1 MTNIKARKGGSS
13 KTRTPVE
20 MPDNLISKDKI
31 KLLLAV
37 SDGEVVD
44 DFSLKQLHFG
54 GVPVQN
60 EDGSYNYEGVIAEF
74 RPGTQ
79 TQSYIQGFSES
90 SAEFQ
95 VARDVTHNTPYT
107 LTVSNKNLSA
117 IRFRLLWPRVLTQKD
132 NGDMVGS
139 VVEYKIEMAVDGA
152 SYKTYLT
159 GKIDGKNT
167 TGGYDRSIRVN
178 LPQDFTSQVLIRVS
192 RITPDAD
199 GVKVVDAFQVQ
210 SYAEVIDA
218 KFRYP
223 LTAMLYVE
231 FDSDLFQN
239 QIPTIS
245 LKKKWKIIQVPRNYD
260 PINRTYS
267 GTWDGT
273 FKWAW
278 SNNPAWVLYDLIMNQ
293 RYGLDQRELGIP
305 VDKWSL
311 YEVSQYCDELVPDNR
326 GGMEPRY
333 LMDMVVQSQ
342 VEAFQL
348 VRDVCSAFRGM
359 TFYNGES
366 LSIIVDK
373 PRDPVYLFTADNV
386 VDGVFVRTFPSEKTM
401 YTSCNVMF
409 DDAENQYEQDVE
421 PVFNAD
427 AAMRFGHNPTSIT
440 AIGCTRRTEANRRG
454 RWILQ
459 TNLSATTVS
468 FSTGLEGMIP
478 SCGDVIYVAD
488 PHWQSAFNLV
498 LSGRI
503 MEVTGTQVFL
513 AFRCDAKA
521 GDTLILNTD
530 DGKPL
535 RRTIASVSADGK
547 TLTLNVGYNF
557 DVAPDS
563 VFLIESDQLAAEQY
577 VVTRIEKGS
586 DDDEFTFAITAT
598 QYNPNKYDAIDNGVI
613 TDDRPTSVVD
623 PDSMGAPKNVSI
635 SSFSRI
641 VQGMSVETMVIGW
654 SAVQYA
660 KLYEVQWR
668 KDGGNWN
675 NVPRTAT
682 TQVDIEGIYAG
693 EYQARVRCISG
704 GNIASPWSALATAT
718 LTGKVGAPKGPINLF
733 ASDDEIFGIRV
744 KWAMPEGAED
754 TAYIELYQSQ
764 SGTDQD
770 ASLLTLIPYPASEY
784 WHSILPA
791 GYVNFYKARSVDR
804 IGNVSVWTDYA
815 RGMSSTDV
823 NAITDVILD
832 EILDSDAMK
841 ELQESAQD
849 SAAKLNDYANSIL
862 HNALANDADVRI
874 MRKENGK
881 RKAEIKKTESLIAD
895 ESQARATQIN
905 ELRVEFD
912 EELTASIKQVND
924 AIATESETRATQIDQ
939 LNTTF
944 TTEMDGV
951 KTDMTA
957 GFTQVNEAIANESEA
972 RATSEAALDAK
983 IGQNSAAL
991 DQKLDSWAN
1000 VNGVGSMYTMK
1011 LGLRYNGQE
1020 YNSGMA
1026 LQLTAMGG
1034 SVVSQVLFIADRFAI
1049 IRNAA
1054 SGDYT
1059 LPFVVQNDQVF
1070 MNNALI
1076 QDGSITN
1083 AKIGNVIQSNNYISG
1098 QQGWMINKNG
1108 SAELSEVT
1116 VRGTIYATDGW
1127 FKGTVYAEHIEGDV
1141 MIAESNTIPFK
1152 TYSDIDSGDYEI
1164 LKIHGENFD
1173 RSIDTNLII
1182 QVNSTFRNTFRVIVQ
1197 TPGRGEIEFYS
1208 IDTGNDGGTRAYAL
1222 RGFDLPA
1229 AGRGQENRII
1239 VRVTQSGRGS
1249 SIKTFTPW
1257 VERDDGSTGKE
1268 SSDGTIYNTGFIRE
1282 RAYISAYRKGNRIV
1296 V

>member
-13 KTRTPVE
+13 KPRTPVE

-37 SDGEVVD
+37 SDGEVVN
-44 DFSLKQLHFG
+44 DFILKQLHFG

-60 EDGSYNYEGVIAEF
+60 EDGTFNYEGVIAEF

-79 TQSYIQGFSES
+79 TQDYIQGFSES

-95 VARDVTHNTPYT
+95 VAREVTHNTPYT

-152 SYKTYLT
+152 SYQTYLT

-192 RITPDAD
+192 RVTPDAD
-199 GVKVVDAFQVQ
+199 GVKVVDAFRVE

-267 GTWDGT
+267 GTWDGV

-311 YEVSQYCDELVPDNR
+311 YEVAQYCDELVPDNR

-333 LMDMVVQSQ
+333 LMDVVVQSQ

-348 VRDVCSAFRGM
+348 VRDICSAFRGM

-409 DDAENQYEQDVE
+409 DDEENQYEQDVE
-421 PVFNAD
+421 PVFNPD

-454 RWILQ
+454 SWILQ

-498 LSGRI
+498 LSGRV
-503 MEVTGTQVFL
+503 MEVSGVQVFL
-513 AFRCDAKA
+513 AYRCDAKA

-530 DGKPL
+530 DGKPV

-598 QYNPNKYDAIDNGVI
+598 QYDPNKYDAIDNGVI
-613 TDDRPTSVVD
+613 TDSRPTSVVD
-623 PDSMGAPKNVSI
+623 PDSLGAPKDLTI

-704 GNIASPWSALATAT
+704 GNIASPWSALASAS

-733 ASDDEIFGIRV
+733 ASDNEIFGIRV

-770 ASLLTLIPYPASEY
+770 ARLLTLIPYPASEY

-804 IGNVSVWTDYA
+804 IGNVSAWTDYA

-823 NAITDVILD
+823 NAITDTILD

-841 ELQESAQD
+841 ELQVSAQD
-849 SAAKLNDYANSIL
+849 SAAKLNDYANSIIQ
-862 HNALANDADVRI
+862 NALANDGDVRI

-881 RKAEIKKTESLIAD
+881 RKAEIKRAEVLIAN
-895 ESQARATQIN
+895 ETEARVQ
-905 ELRVEFD
+905 
-912 EELTASIKQVND
+912 QVN
-924 AIATESETRATQIDQ
+924 QISAEFNEN
-939 LNTTF
+939 LNS
-944 TTEMDGV
+944 GL
-951 KTDMTA
+951 
-957 GFTQVNEAIANESEA
+957 TQVNEALANETEA
-972 RATSEAALDAK
+972 RVTSEEALSAR

-1011 LGLRYNGQE
+1011 LGLKYNGQE

-1026 LQLTAMGG
+1026 LQLTASGG

-1049 IRNAA
+1049 IRNAQ
-1054 SGDYT
+1054 SGAYT

-1083 AKIGNVIQSNNYISG
+1083 AKIGNVIQSNNYIAG
-1098 QQGWMINKNG
+1098 QQGWVINKDGG
-1108 SAELSEVT
+1108 SEFNNIT
-1116 VRGTIYATDGW
+1116 VRGHIEANSGT
-1127 FKGTVYAEHIEGDV
+1127 FKGTIEAQSFIGDIAVARRYDDLSFRRNNTVQRDGYYQNRGYGMTIVLSCTLIYEVTGGEDDRNGYIVEITFNIGGQQVTRLFPVNPRLTSGTYA
-1141 MIAESNTIPFK
+1141 AEFRFSADIPANYSNTSFFVK
-1152 TYSDIDSGDYEI
+1152 AKGRDANWDYSC
-1164 LKIHGENFD
+1164 KIENITATAF
-1173 RSIDTNLII
+1173 RTNS
-1182 QVNSTFRNTFRVIVQ
+1182 NS
-1197 TPGRGEIEFYS
+1197 
-1208 IDTGNDGGTRAYAL
+1208 
-1222 RGFDLPA
+1222 
-1229 AGRGQENRII
+1229 
-1239 VRVTQSGRGS
+1239 
-1249 SIKTFTPW
+1249 FT
-1257 VERDDGSTGKE
+1257 
-1268 SSDGTIYNTGFIRE
+1268 
-1282 RAYISAYRKGNRIV
+1282 
-1296 V
+1296 

>member
-13 KTRTPVE
+13 SPRTPVE
-20 MPDNLISKDKI
+20 MPDNLISKDKV

-37 SDGEVVD
+37 SDGEVVN

-60 EDGSYNYEGVIAEF
+60 EDGTFNYEGVIAEF

-79 TQSYIQGFSES
+79 TQDYIQGFSES

-95 VARDVTHNTPYT
+95 VAREVTHNTPYT

-117 IRFRLLWPRVLTQKD
+117 IRFRLLWPRVLKQKD

-152 SYKTYLT
+152 SYQTYLT

-178 LPQDFTSQVLIRVS
+178 LPQNFTSQVLIRVS
-192 RITPDAD
+192 RVTPDSD

-245 LKKKWKIIQVPRNYD
+245 LKKKWKIIQVPSNYD

-267 GTWDGT
+267 GTWDGV

-311 YEVSQYCDELVPDNR
+311 YEVAQYCDELVPDNR

-333 LMDMVVQSQ
+333 LMDVVVQSQ

-348 VRDVCSAFRGM
+348 VRDICSAFRGM

-409 DDAENQYEQDVE
+409 DDEENQYEQDVE
-421 PVFNAD
+421 PVFNPD

-498 LSGRI
+498 LSGRV
-503 MEVTGTQVFL
+503 MEVSGVQVFL
-513 AFRCDAKA
+513 AYCCDAKA

-530 DGKPL
+530 DGKPV

-623 PDSMGAPKNVSI
+623 PDSMGAPKDLTI

-704 GNIASPWSALATAT
+704 GNVASPWSALATAT

-733 ASDDEIFGIRV
+733 ASDNEIFGIRV

-804 IGNVSVWTDYA
+804 IGNVSAWTDYA

-823 NAITDVILD
+823 NAITDTILD

-849 SAAKLNDYANSIL
+849 SAAKLNDYANSIIQ
-862 HNALANDADVRI
+862 NALANDADVRI
-874 MRKENGK
+874 MKKENGK
-881 RKAEIKKTESLIAD
+881 RKAEIKHAEVLIAN
-895 ESQARATQIN
+895 ETEARVQ
-905 ELRVEFD
+905 
-912 EELTASIKQVND
+912 QVN
-924 AIATESETRATQIDQ
+924 QISAEFNEN
-939 LNTTF
+939 LN
-944 TTEMDGV
+944 
-951 KTDMTA
+951 A
-957 GFTQVNEAIANESEA
+957 GLTQVNEALANETEA
-972 RATSEAALDAK
+972 RVTSEEALSAR

-991 DQKLDSWAN
+991 DQKLDSWAD

-1011 LGLRYNGQE
+1011 LGLKYNGQE

-1026 LQLTAMGG
+1026 LQLTAQGNN
-1034 SVVSQVLFIADRFAI
+1034 VVSQVLFIADRFAI
-1049 IRNAA
+1049 IRNAE

-1083 AKIGNVIQSNNYISG
+1083 AKIGNVIQSNNYIAG
-1098 QQGWMINKNG
+1098 EQGWMINKNG
-1108 SAELSEVT
+1108 SSEFQNTT
-1116 VRGTIYATDGW
+1116 VRGTIYANDGI
-1127 FKGTVYAEHIEGDV
+1127 FKGTVQAEAFIGD
-1141 MIAESNTIPFK
+1141 IAVAKRYDSMTLRRNQTVQRDGYYQNRGYGMTVVLSCTLIGETYGTGASNLGYTVDVTFNIGGQQAVRRIYIDAGNISTRTTAVELRFAADLVADNNNVRFFVKATGRDAVTDYTVTIDNITATAF
-1152 TYSDIDSGDYEI
+1152 
-1164 LKIHGENFD
+1164 
-1173 RSIDTNLII
+1173 RTNS
-1182 QVNSTFRNTFRVIVQ
+1182 NSF
-1197 TPGRGEIEFYS
+1197 S
-1208 IDTGNDGGTRAYAL
+1208 
-1222 RGFDLPA
+1222 
-1229 AGRGQENRII
+1229 
-1239 VRVTQSGRGS
+1239 
-1249 SIKTFTPW
+1249 
-1257 VERDDGSTGKE
+1257 
-1268 SSDGTIYNTGFIRE
+1268 
-1282 RAYISAYRKGNRIV
+1282 
-1296 V
+1296 

>member
-1 MTNIKARKGGSS
+1 MNNIKARKGGSS
-13 KTRTPVE
+13 KPRTPVE

-37 SDGEVVD
+37 SDGEVVN

-60 EDGSYNYEGVIAEF
+60 EDGTFNYEGVIAEF

-79 TQSYIQGFSES
+79 TQDYIQGFSES

-95 VARDVTHNTPYT
+95 VAREVTHNTPYT

-152 SYKTYLT
+152 SYQTYLT

-178 LPQDFTSQVLIRVS
+178 LPQNFTSQVLIRVS
-192 RITPDAD
+192 RVTPDAD
-199 GVKVVDAFQVQ
+199 GVKVVDAFRVE

-267 GTWDGT
+267 GTWDGV

-311 YEVSQYCDELVPDNR
+311 YEVAQYCDELVPDNR

-333 LMDMVVQSQ
+333 LMDVIVQSQ

-348 VRDVCSAFRGM
+348 VRDICSSFRGM

-409 DDAENQYEQDVE
+409 DDEENQYEQDVE
-421 PVFNAD
+421 PVFNPD

-498 LSGRI
+498 LSGRV
-503 MEVTGTQVFL
+503 MEVSGVQVFL
-513 AFRCDAKA
+513 AYRCDAKA

-530 DGKPL
+530 DGKPV
-535 RRTIASVSADGK
+535 RRTIANVSADGK

-598 QYNPNKYDAIDNGVI
+598 QYDPNKYDAIDNGVI
-613 TDDRPTSVVD
+613 TDGRPTSVVD
-623 PDSMGAPKNVSI
+623 PDSMGAPKDLTI

-704 GNIASPWSALATAT
+704 GNVASPWSALASAL

-733 ASDDEIFGIRV
+733 ASDNEIFGIRV

-770 ASLLTLIPYPASEY
+770 ASLLTLIPYPAAEY

-791 GYVNFYKARSVDR
+791 GYVNWYKARSVDR
-804 IGNVSVWTDYA
+804 IGNVSPWTDYA

-849 SAAKLNDYANSIL
+849 SAAKLNEYANSIIQ
-862 HNALANDADVRI
+862 NALANDGDVRI

-881 RKAEIKKTESLIAD
+881 RKAEIKHAEVLIAN
-895 ESQARATQIN
+895 ETEARVQ
-905 ELRVEFD
+905 
-912 EELTASIKQVND
+912 QVN
-924 AIATESETRATQIDQ
+924 QISAEFNEN
-939 LNTTF
+939 LN
-944 TTEMDGV
+944 
-951 KTDMTA
+951 A
-957 GFTQVNEAIANESEA
+957 GLTQVNEALANETEA
-972 RATSEAALDAK
+972 RVTSEEALSAR

-991 DQKLDSWAN
+991 DQKLDSWAD

-1026 LQLTAMGG
+1026 LQLTASGG

-1049 IRNAA
+1049 IRNAE
-1054 SGDYT
+1054 SGAYT

-1098 QQGWMINKNG
+1098 EQGWIINKNG
-1108 SAELSEVT
+1108 SSEFSEVT

-1197 TPGRGEIEFYS
+1197 TPGKGEIEFYS

-1257 VERDDGSTGKE
+1257 VERDNGTTGQE
-1268 SSDGTIYNTGFIRE
+1268 TSDGVIYNNGFIRE

>member
-95 VARDVTHNTPYT
+95 VARDVTFNTPYT

-152 SYKTYLT
+152 SYQTYLT
-159 GKIDGKNT
+159 DKIDGKNT

-245 LKKKWKIIQVPRNYD
+245 LKKKWKIVQVPRNYD
-260 PINRTYS
+260 PVNRTYA

-311 YEVSQYCDELVPDNR
+311 YEVAQYCDELVPDNR

-333 LMDMVVQSQ
+333 LMDVVVQSQ

-409 DDAENQYEQDVE
+409 DDEENQYEQDVE
-421 PVFNAD
+421 PVFNPD

-623 PDSMGAPKNVSI
+623 PDSMGAPENVSI

-804 IGNVSVWTDYA
+804 IGNVSAWTDYA

-849 SAAKLNDYANSIL
+849 SAAKLNEYANSIIQ
-862 HNALANDADVRI
+862 NALANDGDVRI

-881 RKAEIKKTESLIAD
+881 RKAEIKHAEVLIAN
-895 ESQARATQIN
+895 ETEARVQ
-905 ELRVEFD
+905 
-912 EELTASIKQVND
+912 QVN
-924 AIATESETRATQIDQ
+924 QISAEFNEN
-939 LNTTF
+939 LN
-944 TTEMDGV
+944 
-951 KTDMTA
+951 A
-957 GFTQVNEAIANESEA
+957 GLTQVNEALANETEA
-972 RATSEAALDAK
+972 RVTSEEALSAR
-983 IGQNSAAL
+983 IGENSAAL

-1011 LGLRYNGQE
+1011 LGLKYNGQE

-1026 LQLTAMGG
+1026 LQLTAQG
-1034 SVVSQVLFIADRFAI
+1034 SNVVSQVLFIADRFAI
-1049 IRNAA
+1049 IRNAE
-1054 SGDYT
+1054 SGAYT

-1083 AKIGNVIQSNNYISG
+1083 AKIGNVIQSNNYIAG

-1108 SAELSEVT
+1108 GSEFQNTT
-1116 VRGTIYATDGW
+1116 VRGTIYATDGV
-1127 FKGTVYAEHIEGDV
+1127 FKGTVQ
-1141 MIAESNTIPFK
+1141 AESFIGDIAVAKRYDGMTLRRNQTVQRDGFYQNRGYGMTVVLACTLVCE
-1152 TYSDIDSGDYEI
+1152 TYGSGSSQLGYTVDVTLNI
-1164 LKIHGENFD
+1164 GGQ
-1173 RSIDTNLII
+1173 
-1182 QVNSTFRNTFRVIVQ
+1182 QVVRRIYVDAGNIVQ
-1197 TPGRGEIEFYS
+1197 GTTAVELRFAADLVADNNNVSFFVKATGR
-1208 IDTGNDGGTRAYAL
+1208 DA
-1222 RGFDLPA
+1222 
-1229 AGRGQENRII
+1229 
-1239 VRVTQSGRGS
+1239 VTDY
-1249 SIKTFTPW
+1249 T
-1257 VERDDGSTGKE
+1257 
-1268 SSDGTIYNTGFIRE
+1268 
-1282 RAYISAYRKGNRIV
+1282 V
-1296 V
+1296 VVDNITATAFRTNSNSFS

>member
-13 KTRTPVE
+13 KPRTPVE

-37 SDGEVVD
+37 SDGEVVN

-60 EDGSYNYEGVIAEF
+60 EDGTFNYEGVIAEF

-79 TQSYIQGFSES
+79 TQDYIQGFSES

-95 VARDVTHNTPYT
+95 VAREVTHNTPYT

-152 SYKTYLT
+152 SYQTYLT

-178 LPQDFTSQVLIRVS
+178 LPQNFTSQVLIRVS
-192 RITPDAD
+192 RVTPDAD
-199 GVKVVDAFQVQ
+199 GVKVVDAFRVE

-311 YEVSQYCDELVPDNR
+311 YEVAQYCDELVPDNR

-333 LMDMVVQSQ
+333 LMDVIVQSQ

-409 DDAENQYEQDVE
+409 DDEENQYEQDVE
-421 PVFNAD
+421 PVFNPD

-530 DGKPL
+530 DGKPV

-547 TLTLNVGYNF
+547 TITLNVGYNF

-598 QYNPNKYDAIDNGVI
+598 QYDPNKYDAIDNGVI
-613 TDDRPTSVVD
+613 TDSRPTSVVD
-623 PDSMGAPKNVSI
+623 PDSLGTPKDLTI

-704 GNIASPWSALATAT
+704 GNVASPWSALATAT

-733 ASDDEIFGIRV
+733 ASDNEIFGIRV
-744 KWAMPEGAED
+744 KWAMPEGSED

-770 ASLLTLIPYPASEY
+770 ASLLTLIPYPAAEY

-804 IGNVSVWTDYA
+804 IGNVSAWTDYA

-823 NAITDVILD
+823 NAITDTILD

-841 ELQESAQD
+841 ELQVSAQD
-849 SAAKLNDYANSIL
+849 SAAKLNDYANSIIQ
-862 HNALANDADVRI
+862 NALANDGNVRI

-881 RKAEIKKTESLIAD
+881 RKAEIKRAEVLIAN
-895 ESQARATQIN
+895 ETEARVQQVNQISAEFNENLNAGLTQIN
-905 ELRVEFD
+905 EAL
-912 EELTASIKQVND
+912 
-924 AIATESETRATQIDQ
+924 
-939 LNTTF
+939 
-944 TTEMDGV
+944 
-951 KTDMTA
+951 
-957 GFTQVNEAIANESEA
+957 ANETEA
-972 RATSEAALDAK
+972 RVTSEEALSAR

-1011 LGLRYNGQE
+1011 LGLTYNGQE

-1026 LQLTAMGG
+1026 LQLTSQGG
-1034 SVVSQVLFIADRFAI
+1034 NVVSQVLFIADRFAI
-1049 IRNAA
+1049 IRNAE
-1054 SGDYT
+1054 SGAYT

-1083 AKIGNVIQSNNYISG
+1083 AKIGNVIQSNNYIAG

-1108 SAELSEVT
+1108 GSEFNNVT
-1116 VRGTIYATDGW
+1116 VRGHIEANSGT
-1127 FKGTVYAEHIEGDV
+1127 FKGTLEAQSFIGDIAVARRYDDLSFRRNNTVQRDGYYQNRGYSMTIVLSCTLIYEVTGGEDARNGYIVEITFNIGGQQVTRLFPVNPRLTSGNYA
-1141 MIAESNTIPFK
+1141 AEFRFSADIPANYSNTSFFVK
-1152 TYSDIDSGDYEI
+1152 AKGRDANWDYSC
-1164 LKIHGENFD
+1164 KIENITATAF
-1173 RSIDTNLII
+1173 RTNS
-1182 QVNSTFRNTFRVIVQ
+1182 NS
-1197 TPGRGEIEFYS
+1197 
-1208 IDTGNDGGTRAYAL
+1208 
-1222 RGFDLPA
+1222 
-1229 AGRGQENRII
+1229 
-1239 VRVTQSGRGS
+1239 
-1249 SIKTFTPW
+1249 FT
-1257 VERDDGSTGKE
+1257 
-1268 SSDGTIYNTGFIRE
+1268 
-1282 RAYISAYRKGNRIV
+1282 
-1296 V
+1296 

>member
-13 KTRTPVE
+13 SPRTPVE
-20 MPDNLISKDKI
+20 MPDNLISKDKV

-37 SDGEVVD
+37 SDGEVVN

-60 EDGSYNYEGVIAEF
+60 EDGTFNYEGVIAEF

-79 TQSYIQGFSES
+79 TQDYIQGFSES

-95 VARDVTHNTPYT
+95 VAREVTHNTPYT

-152 SYKTYLT
+152 SYQTYLT

-178 LPQDFTSQVLIRVS
+178 LPQGFTSQVLIRVS

-245 LKKKWKIIQVPRNYD
+245 LKKKWKIIQVPSNYD
-260 PINRTYS
+260 PVNRTYA

-409 DDAENQYEQDVE
+409 DDEENQYEQDVE
-421 PVFNAD
+421 PVFNPD

-498 LSGRI
+498 LSGRV
-503 MEVTGTQVFL
+503 MEVSGVQVFL
-513 AFRCDAKA
+513 AYRCDAKA

-530 DGKPL
+530 DGKPV

-547 TLTLNVGYNF
+547 TITLNVGYNF

-623 PDSMGAPKNVSI
+623 PDSMGAPENVSI

-704 GNIASPWSALATAT
+704 GNIASPWSALASAT

-733 ASDDEIFGIRV
+733 ASDNEIFGIRV

-791 GYVNFYKARSVDR
+791 GYVNWYKARSVDR
-804 IGNVSVWTDYA
+804 IGNVSAWTDYA

-849 SAAKLNDYANSIL
+849 SAAKLNEYANSIIQ
-862 HNALANDADVRI
+862 NALANDGDVRI

-881 RKAEIKKTESLIAD
+881 RKAEIKHAEVLIAN
-895 ESQARATQIN
+895 ETEARVQ
-905 ELRVEFD
+905 
-912 EELTASIKQVND
+912 QVN
-924 AIATESETRATQIDQ
+924 QISAEFNEN
-939 LNTTF
+939 LN
-944 TTEMDGV
+944 
-951 KTDMTA
+951 A
-957 GFTQVNEAIANESEA
+957 GLTQVNEALANETEA
-972 RATSEAALDAK
+972 RVTSEEALSAR
-983 IGQNSAAL
+983 IGENSAAL
-991 DQKLDSWAN
+991 DQKLDSWAD

-1011 LGLRYNGQE
+1011 LGLKYNGQE

-1026 LQLTAMGG
+1026 MQLTASGG

-1083 AKIGNVIQSNNYISG
+1083 AKIGNIIQSNNYIAG
-1098 QQGWMINKNG
+1098 QQGWMVNKNG
-1108 SAELSEVT
+1108 SSEFSEVT

-1197 TPGRGEIEFYS
+1197 TPGKGEIEFYS
-1208 IDTGNDGGTRAYAL
+1208 VDTGNDGGTRAYAL

-1257 VERDDGSTGKE
+1257 VERDNGTTGQE
-1268 SSDGTIYNTGFIRE
+1268 PSGGVIYNTGFIRE

>member
-152 SYKTYLT
+152 SYQTYLT

-245 LKKKWKIIQVPRNYD
+245 LKKKWKIIQVPSNYD

-267 GTWDGT
+267 GTWNGT

-333 LMDMVVQSQ
+333 LMDMIVQSQ

-409 DDAENQYEQDVE
+409 DDEENQYEQDVE
-421 PVFNAD
+421 PVFNPD

-623 PDSMGAPKNVSI
+623 PDSMGAPENVSI

-770 ASLLTLIPYPASEY
+770 ASLLTLIPYPAAEY

-791 GYVNFYKARSVDR
+791 GYVNWYKARSVDR
-804 IGNVSVWTDYA
+804 IGNVSPWTDYA

-849 SAAKLNDYANSIL
+849 SAAKLNEYANSIIQ
-862 HNALANDADVRI
+862 NALANDGDVRI

-881 RKAEIKKTESLIAD
+881 RKAEIKHAEVLIAN
-895 ESQARATQIN
+895 ETEARVQ
-905 ELRVEFD
+905 
-912 EELTASIKQVND
+912 QVN
-924 AIATESETRATQIDQ
+924 QISAEFNEN
-939 LNTTF
+939 LN
-944 TTEMDGV
+944 
-951 KTDMTA
+951 A
-957 GFTQVNEAIANESEA
+957 GLTQVNEALANETEA
-972 RATSEAALDAK
+972 RVTSEDALSAR
-983 IGQNSAAL
+983 IGENSAAL
-991 DQKLDSWAN
+991 DQKLDSWAD

-1011 LGLRYNGQE
+1011 LGLKYNGQE

-1026 LQLTAMGG
+1026 LQLTAQGNN
-1034 SVVSQVLFIADRFAI
+1034 VVSQVLFIADRFAI
-1049 IRNAA
+1049 IRNAE
-1054 SGDYT
+1054 SGAYT

-1083 AKIGNVIQSNNYISG
+1083 AKIGNVIQSNNYIAG

-1108 SAELSEVT
+1108 GSEFQNTT
-1116 VRGTIYATDGW
+1116 VRGTIYATDGV
-1127 FKGTVYAEHIEGDV
+1127 FKGTVQAEAFIGD
-1141 MIAESNTIPFK
+1141 IAVAK
-1152 TYSDIDSGDYEI
+1152 RYDSMT
-1164 LKIHGENFD
+1164 L
-1173 RSIDTNLII
+1173 R
-1182 QVNSTFRNTFRVIVQ
+1182 RNQTVQ
-1197 TPGRGEIEFYS
+1197 R
-1208 IDTGNDGGTRAYAL
+1208 
-1222 RGFDLPA
+1222 
-1229 AGRGQENRII
+1229 
-1239 VRVTQSGRGS
+1239 
-1249 SIKTFTPW
+1249 
-1257 VERDDGSTGKE
+1257 DGSYQNRGYGMTVVLSCTLIGETYGTGA
-1268 SSDGTIYNTGFIRE
+1268 SNLGYTVDVTFNIGGQQAVRRIYIDAGNISTGTTAVELRFAADLVADNNNVSFFVKATGRDAVTDYTVTIDNITATAFRTN
-1282 RAYISAYRKGNRIV
+1282 SNSFT
-1296 V
+1296 

>member
-13 KTRTPVE
+13 KPRTPVE

-37 SDGEVVD
+37 SDGEVVN

-60 EDGSYNYEGVIAEF
+60 EDGTFNYEGVIAEF

-79 TQSYIQGFSES
+79 TQDYIQGFSES

-95 VARDVTHNTPYT
+95 VAREVTHNTPYT

-152 SYKTYLT
+152 SYQTYLT

-178 LPQDFTSQVLIRVS
+178 LPQNFTSQVLIRVS
-192 RITPDAD
+192 RVTPDAD
-199 GVKVVDAFQVQ
+199 GVKVVDAFRVE

-311 YEVSQYCDELVPDNR
+311 YEVAQYCDELVPDNR

-333 LMDMVVQSQ
+333 LMDVIVQSQ

-348 VRDVCSAFRGM
+348 VRDICSAFRGM

-409 DDAENQYEQDVE
+409 DDEENQYEQDVE
-421 PVFNAD
+421 PVFNPD

-498 LSGRI
+498 LSGRV
-503 MEVTGTQVFL
+503 MEVSGVQVFL
-513 AFRCDAKA
+513 AYRCDAKA

-530 DGKPL
+530 DGKPV

-547 TLTLNVGYNF
+547 TLTLNVGFNF

-598 QYNPNKYDAIDNGVI
+598 QYDPNKYDAIDNGVI
-613 TDDRPTSVVD
+613 TDSRPTSVVD
-623 PDSMGAPKNVSI
+623 PDSLGAPKDLTI

-641 VQGMSVETMVIGW
+641 VQGISVETMVIGW

-704 GNIASPWSALATAT
+704 GNVASPWSALASAS

-733 ASDDEIFGIRV
+733 ASDNEIFGIRV

-770 ASLLTLIPYPASEY
+770 ASLLTLIPYPAAEY

-804 IGNVSVWTDYA
+804 IGNVSAWTDYT

-823 NAITDVILD
+823 NAITDTILD

-841 ELQESAQD
+841 EIQESAQD
-849 SAAKLNDYANSIL
+849 SAAKLNEYANSIIQ
-862 HNALANDADVRI
+862 NALANDGDVRI

-881 RKAEIKKTESLIAD
+881 RKAEIKHAEVLIAN
-895 ESQARATQIN
+895 ETEARVQ
-905 ELRVEFD
+905 
-912 EELTASIKQVND
+912 QVN
-924 AIATESETRATQIDQ
+924 QISAEFNEN
-939 LNTTF
+939 LN
-944 TTEMDGV
+944 
-951 KTDMTA
+951 A
-957 GFTQVNEAIANESEA
+957 GLTQVNEALANETEA
-972 RATSEAALDAK
+972 RVTSEEALSAR

-991 DQKLDSWAN
+991 DQKLDSWAD

-1011 LGLRYNGQE
+1011 LGLKYNGQE

-1026 LQLTAMGG
+1026 LQLTASGG

-1049 IRNAA
+1049 IRNAE
-1054 SGDYT
+1054 SGAYT

-1083 AKIGNVIQSNNYISG
+1083 AKIGNVIKSNNYIAG
-1098 QQGWMINKNG
+1098 EQGWIINKNG
-1108 SAELSEVT
+1108 ISEFSEVT

-1197 TPGRGEIEFYS
+1197 TPGKGEIEFYS

-1257 VERDDGSTGKE
+1257 VERDDGTTGKE
-1268 SSDGTIYNTGFIRE
+1268 SSDGFIYNTGFIRE
-1282 RAYISAYRKGNRIV
+1282 RAYIAAYRKGNRIV

>member
-13 KTRTPVE
+13 QPRTPVE

-95 VARDVTHNTPYT
+95 VARDVTFNTPYT

-152 SYKTYLT
+152 SYQTYLT
-159 GKIDGKNT
+159 DKIDGKNT

-245 LKKKWKIIQVPRNYD
+245 LKKKWKIVQVPSNYD
-260 PINRTYS
+260 PVNRTYA

-547 TLTLNVGYNF
+547 TITLNVGYNF

-623 PDSMGAPKNVSI
+623 PDSLGAPKDLTI

-704 GNIASPWSALATAT
+704 GNVASPWSALATAT

-733 ASDDEIFGIRV
+733 ASDNEIFGIRV
-744 KWAMPEGAED
+744 KWAMPEGSED

-770 ASLLTLIPYPASEY
+770 ASLLTLIPYPAAEY

-804 IGNVSVWTDYA
+804 IGNVSAWTDYA

-823 NAITDVILD
+823 NAITDTILD

-841 ELQESAQD
+841 ELQVSAQD
-849 SAAKLNDYANSIL
+849 SAAKLNDYANSIIQ
-862 HNALANDADVRI
+862 NALANDGNVRI

-881 RKAEIKKTESLIAD
+881 RKAEIKRAEVLIAN
-895 ESQARATQIN
+895 ETEARVQ
-905 ELRVEFD
+905 
-912 EELTASIKQVND
+912 QVN
-924 AIATESETRATQIDQ
+924 QISAEFNEN
-939 LNTTF
+939 LNS
-944 TTEMDGV
+944 GL
-951 KTDMTA
+951 
-957 GFTQVNEAIANESEA
+957 TQVNEALANETEA
-972 RATSEAALDAK
+972 RVTSEEALSAR

-1011 LGLRYNGQE
+1011 LGLTYNGQE

-1026 LQLTAMGG
+1026 LQLTSQGG
-1034 SVVSQVLFIADRFAI
+1034 NVVSQVLFIADRFAI
-1049 IRNAA
+1049 IRNAE
-1054 SGDYT
+1054 SGAYT

-1083 AKIGNVIQSNNYISG
+1083 AKIGNVIQSNNYIAG

-1108 SAELSEVT
+1108 GSEFNNVT
-1116 VRGTIYATDGW
+1116 VRGHIEANSGT
-1127 FKGTVYAEHIEGDV
+1127 FKGTLEAQSFIGDIAVARRYDDLSFRRNNTVQRDGYYQNRGYSMTIVLSCTLIYEVTGGEDARNGYIVEITFNIGGQQVTRLFPVNPRLTSGIYA
-1141 MIAESNTIPFK
+1141 AEFRFSADIPANYSNTPFFVRAK
-1152 TYSDIDSGDYEI
+1152 GRDANWDYSCQV
-1164 LKIHGENFD
+1164 ENITATAF
-1173 RSIDTNLII
+1173 RTNS
-1182 QVNSTFRNTFRVIVQ
+1182 NS
-1197 TPGRGEIEFYS
+1197 
-1208 IDTGNDGGTRAYAL
+1208 
-1222 RGFDLPA
+1222 
-1229 AGRGQENRII
+1229 
-1239 VRVTQSGRGS
+1239 
-1249 SIKTFTPW
+1249 FT
-1257 VERDDGSTGKE
+1257 
-1268 SSDGTIYNTGFIRE
+1268 
-1282 RAYISAYRKGNRIV
+1282 
-1296 V
+1296 

>member
-13 KTRTPVE
+13 KPRTPVE

-60 EDGSYNYEGVIAEF
+60 DDGTYNYEGVIAEF

-79 TQSYIQGFSES
+79 TQDYIQGFSES

-152 SYKTYLT
+152 SYQTYLT

-245 LKKKWKIIQVPRNYD
+245 LKKKWKIVQVPSNYD
-260 PINRTYS
+260 PVNRTYA

-409 DDAENQYEQDVE
+409 DDEENQYEQDVE
-421 PVFNAD
+421 PVFNPD

-623 PDSMGAPKNVSI
+623 PDSMGAPENVSI

-704 GNIASPWSALATAT
+704 GNIASPWSALASAS

-804 IGNVSVWTDYA
+804 IGNVSAWTDYA

-841 ELQESAQD
+841 ELRESAQD
-849 SAAKLNDYANSIL
+849 SAAKLNEYANSIIQ
-862 HNALANDADVRI
+862 NALANDGDVRI

-881 RKAEIKKTESLIAD
+881 RKAEIKRAEVLIAN
-895 ESQARATQIN
+895 ETEARVQ
-905 ELRVEFD
+905 
-912 EELTASIKQVND
+912 QVN
-924 AIATESETRATQIDQ
+924 QISAEFNEN
-939 LNTTF
+939 LN
-944 TTEMDGV
+944 
-951 KTDMTA
+951 A
-957 GFTQVNEAIANESEA
+957 GLTQVNEALANETEA
-972 RATSEAALDAK
+972 RVTSEEALSAR

-991 DQKLDSWAN
+991 DQKLDSWAD

-1011 LGLRYNGQE
+1011 LGLTYNGQE

-1026 LQLTAMGG
+1026 LQLAAQGDN
-1034 SVVSQVLFIADRFAI
+1034 VVSQVLFIADRFAI
-1049 IRNAA
+1049 IRNAE
-1054 SGDYT
+1054 SGAYT
-1059 LPFVVQNDQVF
+1059 LPFVMQNDQVF

-1083 AKIGNVIQSNNYISG
+1083 AKIGNFIQSNNYIAG

-1108 SAELSEVT
+1108 GSEFSEVT

-1197 TPGRGEIEFYS
+1197 TPGKGEKEFYS

-1249 SIKTFTPW
+1249 NIKTFTPW
-1257 VERDDGSTGKE
+1257 VERDNGNTGQE
-1268 SSDGTIYNTGFIRE
+1268 TSDGVIYNTGFIRE

>member
-95 VARDVTHNTPYT
+95 VARNVTHNTPYT

-152 SYKTYLT
+152 SYQTYLT

-245 LKKKWKIIQVPRNYD
+245 LKKKWKIIQVPSNYD

-267 GTWDGT
+267 GTWNGT

-333 LMDMVVQSQ
+333 LMDMIVQSQ

-409 DDAENQYEQDVE
+409 DDEENQYEQDVE
-421 PVFNAD
+421 PVFNPD

-623 PDSMGAPKNVSI
+623 PDSMGAPENVSI

-704 GNIASPWSALATAT
+704 GNIASPWSALASAT

-733 ASDDEIFGIRV
+733 ASDNEIFGIRV

-770 ASLLTLIPYPASEY
+770 ASLLTLIPYPAAEY

-791 GYVNFYKARSVDR
+791 GYVNWYKARSVDR
-804 IGNVSVWTDYA
+804 IGNVSPWTDYA

-849 SAAKLNDYANSIL
+849 SAAKLNEYANSIIQ
-862 HNALANDADVRI
+862 NALANDGDVRI

-881 RKAEIKKTESLIAD
+881 RKAEIKHAEVLIAN
-895 ESQARATQIN
+895 ETEARVQ
-905 ELRVEFD
+905 
-912 EELTASIKQVND
+912 QVN
-924 AIATESETRATQIDQ
+924 QISAEFNEN
-939 LNTTF
+939 LN
-944 TTEMDGV
+944 
-951 KTDMTA
+951 A
-957 GFTQVNEAIANESEA
+957 GLTQVNEALANETEA
-972 RATSEAALDAK
+972 RVTSEEALSAR
-983 IGQNSAAL
+983 IGENSAAI
-991 DQKLDSWAN
+991 DQKLDSWAD

-1011 LGLRYNGQE
+1011 LGLKYNGQE

-1026 LQLTAMGG
+1026 LQLTAQGNN
-1034 SVVSQVLFIADRFAI
+1034 VVSQVLFIADRFAI
-1049 IRNAA
+1049 IRNAE
-1054 SGDYT
+1054 SGAYT

-1083 AKIGNVIQSNNYISG
+1083 AKIGNVIQSNNYIAG
-1098 QQGWMINKNG
+1098 EQGWMIDKNG
-1108 SAELSEVT
+1108 GSEFQNTT
-1116 VRGTIYATDGW
+1116 VRGTIYATDGI
-1127 FKGTVYAEHIEGDV
+1127 FKGTLQ
-1141 MIAESNTIPFK
+1141 AESFIG
-1152 TYSDIDSGDYEI
+1152 DIAVAKRYDSMT
-1164 LKIHGENFD
+1164 L
-1173 RSIDTNLII
+1173 R
-1182 QVNSTFRNTFRVIVQ
+1182 RNQTVQ
-1197 TPGRGEIEFYS
+1197 R
-1208 IDTGNDGGTRAYAL
+1208 
-1222 RGFDLPA
+1222 
-1229 AGRGQENRII
+1229 
-1239 VRVTQSGRGS
+1239 
-1249 SIKTFTPW
+1249 
-1257 VERDDGSTGKE
+1257 DGSYQNRGYGMTVVLSCTLIGETYGTGA
-1268 SSDGTIYNTGFIRE
+1268 SNLGYTVDVTFNIGGQQAVRRIYIDAGNISTGTTAVELRFAADLVADNNNVSFFVKATGRDAVTDYTVTIDNITATAFRTN
-1282 RAYISAYRKGNRIV
+1282 SNSFT
-1296 V
+1296 

>member
-13 KTRTPVE
+13 QPRTPVE

-95 VARDVTHNTPYT
+95 VARDVTFNTPYT

-152 SYKTYLT
+152 SYQTYLT
-159 GKIDGKNT
+159 DKIDGKNT

-245 LKKKWKIIQVPRNYD
+245 LKKKWKIVQVPSNYD
-260 PINRTYS
+260 PVNRTYA

-386 VDGVFVRTFPSEKTM
+386 VDGAFVRTFPSEKTM

-409 DDAENQYEQDVE
+409 DDEENQYEQDVE

-498 LSGRI
+498 LSGRV
-503 MEVTGTQVFL
+503 MEVSGVQVFL
-513 AFRCDAKA
+513 AYRCDAKA

-530 DGKPL
+530 DGKPV

-547 TLTLNVGYNF
+547 TITLNVGYNF

-623 PDSMGAPKNVSI
+623 PDSMGAPENVSI

-704 GNIASPWSALATAT
+704 GNIASPWSALASAT

-733 ASDDEIFGIRV
+733 ASDNEIFGIRV

-770 ASLLTLIPYPASEY
+770 ASLLTLIPYPAAEY

-791 GYVNFYKARSVDR
+791 GYVNWYKARSVDR
-804 IGNVSVWTDYA
+804 IGNVSPWTDYA

-849 SAAKLNDYANSIL
+849 SSAKLNEYANSIIQ
-862 HNALANDADVRI
+862 NALANDGDVRI

-881 RKAEIKKTESLIAD
+881 RKAEIKHAEVLIAN
-895 ESQARATQIN
+895 ETEARVQ
-905 ELRVEFD
+905 
-912 EELTASIKQVND
+912 QVN
-924 AIATESETRATQIDQ
+924 QISAEFNEN
-939 LNTTF
+939 LN
-944 TTEMDGV
+944 
-951 KTDMTA
+951 A
-957 GFTQVNEAIANESEA
+957 GLTQVNEALANETEA
-972 RATSEAALDAK
+972 RVTSEEALSAR
-983 IGQNSAAL
+983 IGENSAAI
-991 DQKLDSWAN
+991 DQKLDSWAD

-1011 LGLRYNGQE
+1011 LGLKYNGQE

-1026 LQLTAMGG
+1026 LQLTAQGNN
-1034 SVVSQVLFIADRFAI
+1034 VVSQVLFIADRFAI
-1049 IRNAA
+1049 IRNAE
-1054 SGDYT
+1054 SGAYT

-1083 AKIGNVIQSNNYISG
+1083 AKIGNFIQSNNYVSG
-1098 QQGWMINKNG
+1098 SRGWSIDKNG
-1108 SAELSEVT
+1108 NAEFSGVT
-1116 VRGTIYATDGW
+1116 VRGHIEADSGSFHGTIDATDGIFRGSVEANSFVGDIAAMGPFPTRVGSAW
-1127 FKGTVYAEHIEGDV
+1127 KSRVVHHDSSEKGGKNYAILGLIRWDAGD
-1141 MIAESNTIPFK
+1141 K
-1152 TYSDIDSGDYEI
+1152 TGS
-1164 LKIHGENFD
+1164 
-1173 RSIDTNLII
+1173 
-1182 QVNSTFRNTFRVIVQ
+1182 VIVECYVNGVRVSSQ
-1197 TPGRGEIEFYS
+1197 TYNGRDAGES
-1208 IDTGNDGGTRAYAL
+1208 TRARLTAVGVATGINTKDTLVEIVVSGTGTSAL
-1222 RGFDLPA
+1222 E
-1229 AGRGQENRII
+1229 AGYCIM
-1239 VRVTQSGRGS
+1239 SRGS
-1249 SIKTFTPW
+1249 
-1257 VERDDGSTGKE
+1257 GSWE
-1268 SSDGTIYNTGFIRE
+1268 
-1282 RAYISAYRKGNRIV
+1282 V
-1296 V
+1296 VA

>member
-13 KTRTPVE
+13 KPRTPVE

-37 SDGEVVD
+37 SDGEVIN

-60 EDGSYNYEGVIAEF
+60 EDGTFNYEGVIAEF

-79 TQSYIQGFSES
+79 TQDYIQGFSES

-95 VARDVTHNTPYT
+95 VAREVTHNTPYT

-152 SYKTYLT
+152 SYQTYLT

-178 LPQDFTSQVLIRVS
+178 LPQNFTSQVLIRVS
-192 RITPDAD
+192 RVTPDAD

-311 YEVSQYCDELVPDNR
+311 YEVAQYCDELVPDNR

-333 LMDMVVQSQ
+333 LMDVIVQSQ

-409 DDAENQYEQDVE
+409 DDEENQYEQDVE
-421 PVFNAD
+421 PVFNPD

-488 PHWQSAFNLV
+488 PHWQSAFNMV

-503 MEVTGTQVFL
+503 MEVSGTQVFL

-623 PDSMGAPKNVSI
+623 PDSLGAPKDLTI

-704 GNIASPWSALATAT
+704 GNVASPWSALATAT

-733 ASDDEIFGIRV
+733 ASDNEIFGIRV

-770 ASLLTLIPYPASEY
+770 ASLLTLIPYPAAEY

-804 IGNVSVWTDYA
+804 IGNVSEWTDYA

-823 NAITDVILD
+823 NIITDAILD

-849 SAAKLNDYANSIL
+849 SAAKLNDYANSIIQ
-862 HNALANDADVRI
+862 NALANDGDVRI

-881 RKAEIKKTESLIAD
+881 RKAEIKHAEVLIAN
-895 ESQARATQIN
+895 ETEARVQQVNQIS
-905 ELRVEFD
+905 VEFN
-912 EELTASIKQVND
+912 EN
-924 AIATESETRATQIDQ
+924 
-939 LNTTF
+939 LN
-944 TTEMDGV
+944 
-951 KTDMTA
+951 A
-957 GFTQVNEAIANESEA
+957 GLTQVNEALANETEA
-972 RATSEAALDAK
+972 RVTSEEALSAR
-983 IGQNSAAL
+983 IGANSAAL

-1011 LGLRYNGQE
+1011 LGLKYNGQE
-1020 YNSGMA
+1020 FNSGMA

-1083 AKIGNVIQSNNYISG
+1083 AKIGNVIQSNNYIAG

-1108 SAELSEVT
+1108 GSEFQNTT
-1116 VRGTIYATDGW
+1116 VRGTIYATDGI
-1127 FKGTVYAEHIEGDV
+1127 FKGTIEAQSFIGDIAVARRYADLSFRRNNTVQRDGYYQNRGYGMTIVLSCTLIYEVTGGEDDRNGYIVEITFDIGGQQV
-1141 MIAESNTIPFK
+1141 TRLFPVNPRLTSGSYAAEFRFSADIPASYSNTYFFVK
-1152 TYSDIDSGDYEI
+1152 AKGRDANWDYSCQV
-1164 LKIHGENFD
+1164 ENITATAF
-1173 RSIDTNLII
+1173 RTNS
-1182 QVNSTFRNTFRVIVQ
+1182 NS
-1197 TPGRGEIEFYS
+1197 
-1208 IDTGNDGGTRAYAL
+1208 
-1222 RGFDLPA
+1222 
-1229 AGRGQENRII
+1229 
-1239 VRVTQSGRGS
+1239 
-1249 SIKTFTPW
+1249 FT
-1257 VERDDGSTGKE
+1257 
-1268 SSDGTIYNTGFIRE
+1268 
-1282 RAYISAYRKGNRIV
+1282 
-1296 V
+1296 

>member
-13 KTRTPVE
+13 KPRTPVE

-37 SDGEVVD
+37 SDGEVVN
-44 DFSLKQLHFG
+44 DFSMKQLHFG
-54 GVPVQN
+54 GVPVKN
-60 EDGSYNYEGVIAEF
+60 EDGTFNYEGVIAEF

-79 TQSYIQGFSES
+79 TQDYIQGFSES

-95 VARDVTHNTPYT
+95 VAREVTHNTPYT

-152 SYKTYLT
+152 SYQTYLT

-178 LPQDFTSQVLIRVS
+178 LPQNFTSQVLIRVS
-192 RITPDAD
+192 RVTPDAD
-199 GVKVVDAFQVQ
+199 GVKVVDAFRVE

-311 YEVSQYCDELVPDNR
+311 YEVAQYCDELVPDNR

-333 LMDMVVQSQ
+333 LMDVIVQSQ

-348 VRDVCSAFRGM
+348 VRDICSAFRGM

-409 DDAENQYEQDVE
+409 DDEENQYEQDVE
-421 PVFNAD
+421 PVFNPD

-498 LSGRI
+498 LSGRV
-503 MEVTGTQVFL
+503 MEVSGVQVFL
-513 AFRCDAKA
+513 AYRCDAKA

-530 DGKPL
+530 DGKPV

-547 TLTLNVGYNF
+547 TITLNVGFNF

-598 QYNPNKYDAIDNGVI
+598 QYDPNKYDAIDNGVI
-613 TDDRPTSVVD
+613 TDSRPTSVVD
-623 PDSMGAPKNVSI
+623 PDSLGAPKDLTI

-704 GNIASPWSALATAT
+704 GNVASPWSALASAS

-733 ASDDEIFGIRV
+733 ASDNEIFGIRV

-770 ASLLTLIPYPASEY
+770 ASLLTLIPYPAAEY

-791 GYVNFYKARSVDR
+791 GYVNWYKARSVDR
-804 IGNVSVWTDYA
+804 IGNVSPWTDYA

-849 SAAKLNDYANSIL
+849 SAAKLNEYANSIIQ
-862 HNALANDADVRI
+862 NALANDGDVRI

-881 RKAEIKKTESLIAD
+881 RKAEIKHAEVLIAN
-895 ESQARATQIN
+895 ETEARVQ
-905 ELRVEFD
+905 
-912 EELTASIKQVND
+912 QVN
-924 AIATESETRATQIDQ
+924 QISAEFNEN
-939 LNTTF
+939 LN
-944 TTEMDGV
+944 
-951 KTDMTA
+951 A
-957 GFTQVNEAIANESEA
+957 GLTQVNEALANETEA
-972 RATSEAALDAK
+972 RVTSEEALSAR
-983 IGQNSAAL
+983 IGENSAAL
-991 DQKLDSWAN
+991 DQKLDSWAD

-1011 LGLRYNGQE
+1011 LGLKYNGQE

-1026 LQLTAMGG
+1026 MQLTASGG
-1034 SVVSQVLFIADRFAI
+1034 SIVSQVMFIADRFAI
-1049 IRNAA
+1049 IRNAE
-1054 SGDYT
+1054 SGAYT

-1083 AKIGNVIQSNNYISG
+1083 AKIGNVIQSNNYVSG
-1098 QQGWMINKNG
+1098 SRGWSIDKNG
-1108 SAELSEVT
+1108 TSELNEVT

-1197 TPGRGEIEFYS
+1197 TPEKGEIEFYS

-1249 SIKTFTPW
+1249 NIKTFTPW
-1257 VERDDGSTGKE
+1257 VERDNGTTGQE
-1268 SSDGTIYNTGFIRE
+1268 TSDGVIYNNGFIRE
-1282 RAYISAYRKGNRIV
+1282 RAYISVYRKGNRIV

>member
-13 KTRTPVE
+13 KPRTPVE

-37 SDGEVVD
+37 SDGEVVN

-60 EDGSYNYEGVIAEF
+60 DDGTFNYEGVIAEF

-79 TQSYIQGFSES
+79 TQDYIQGFSES

-95 VARDVTHNTPYT
+95 VAREVTHNTPYT

-152 SYKTYLT
+152 SYQTYLT

-178 LPQDFTSQVLIRVS
+178 LPQNFTSQVLIRVS
-192 RITPDAD
+192 RVTPDAD
-199 GVKVVDAFQVQ
+199 GVKVVDAFRVE

-333 LMDMVVQSQ
+333 LIDMVVQSQ

-530 DGKPL
+530 DGKPV
-535 RRTIASVSADGK
+535 RRTIANVSADGK
-547 TLTLNVGYNF
+547 TITLNVGYNF

-623 PDSMGAPKNVSI
+623 PDSMGAPENVSI

-660 KLYEVQWR
+660 KIYEVQWR

-704 GNIASPWSALATAT
+704 GNIASPWSALATAA

-733 ASDDEIFGIRV
+733 ASDNEIFGIRV

-770 ASLLTLIPYPASEY
+770 ASLLTLIPYPAAEY

-791 GYVNFYKARSVDR
+791 GYVNWYKARSVDR
-804 IGNVSVWTDYA
+804 IGNVSPWTDYA

-849 SAAKLNDYANSIL
+849 SAAKLNEYANSIIQ
-862 HNALANDADVRI
+862 NALANDGDVRI

-881 RKAEIKKTESLIAD
+881 RKAEIKHAEVLIAN
-895 ESQARATQIN
+895 ETEARVQ
-905 ELRVEFD
+905 
-912 EELTASIKQVND
+912 QVN
-924 AIATESETRATQIDQ
+924 QISAEFNEN
-939 LNTTF
+939 LN
-944 TTEMDGV
+944 
-951 KTDMTA
+951 A
-957 GFTQVNEAIANESEA
+957 GLTQVNEALANETEA
-972 RATSEAALDAK
+972 RVTSEEALSAR
-983 IGQNSAAL
+983 IGENSAAL

-1000 VNGVGSMYTMK
+1000 VDGVGSMYTMK
-1011 LGLRYNGQE
+1011 LGLKYNGQE

-1026 LQLTAMGG
+1026 LQLTAQGS

-1054 SGDYT
+1054 SGAYT

-1083 AKIGNVIQSNNYISG
+1083 AKIGNVIQSNNYIAG
-1098 QQGWMINKNG
+1098 QQGWMINKSGG
-1108 SAELSEVT
+1108 SEFQNTT
-1116 VRGTIYATDGW
+1116 VRGTIYATDGI
-1127 FKGTVYAEHIEGDV
+1127 FKGTIEAQSFIGDIAVARRYDDLSFRRNNTVQRNGYYQNRGYGMTIVLSCTLIYEVTGGEDDRNGYIVEITFDIGGQQVTRLFPVNPRLTSGSYA
-1141 MIAESNTIPFK
+1141 AEFRFSADIPASYSNTSFFVK
-1152 TYSDIDSGDYEI
+1152 AKGRDANWDYSCQV
-1164 LKIHGENFD
+1164 ENITATAF
-1173 RSIDTNLII
+1173 RTNS
-1182 QVNSTFRNTFRVIVQ
+1182 NS
-1197 TPGRGEIEFYS
+1197 
-1208 IDTGNDGGTRAYAL
+1208 
-1222 RGFDLPA
+1222 
-1229 AGRGQENRII
+1229 
-1239 VRVTQSGRGS
+1239 
-1249 SIKTFTPW
+1249 FT
-1257 VERDDGSTGKE
+1257 
-1268 SSDGTIYNTGFIRE
+1268 
-1282 RAYISAYRKGNRIV
+1282 
-1296 V
+1296 

>member
-31 KLLLAV
+31 KLMLAV

-60 EDGSYNYEGVIAEF
+60 DDGTYNYEGVIAEF

-79 TQSYIQGFSES
+79 TQDYIQGFSES

-152 SYKTYLT
+152 SYQTYLT

-178 LPQDFTSQVLIRVS
+178 LPKDFTSQVLIRVS
-192 RITPDAD
+192 RVTPDAD

-245 LKKKWKIIQVPRNYD
+245 LKKKWKIIQVPSNYD
-260 PINRTYS
+260 PVNRTYS
-267 GTWDGT
+267 GSWDGV

-311 YEVSQYCDELVPDNR
+311 YEVAQYCDELVPDNR

-333 LMDMVVQSQ
+333 LMDVIVQSQ

-409 DDAENQYEQDVE
+409 DDEENQYEQDVE

-498 LSGRI
+498 LSGRV
-503 MEVTGTQVFL
+503 MEVSGVQVFL
-513 AFRCDAKA
+513 AYRCDAKA

-530 DGKPL
+530 DGKPV

-547 TLTLNVGYNF
+547 TITLNVGYNF

-563 VFLIESDQLAAEQY
+563 VFLIESDQLVAEQY

-623 PDSMGAPKNVSI
+623 PDSLGAPKNLTI

-660 KLYEVQWR
+660 KMYEVQWR

-682 TQVDIEGIYAG
+682 TQVDIEGIYTG

-704 GNIASPWSALATAT
+704 GNVASPWSALATAT

-770 ASLLTLIPYPASEY
+770 ASLLTLIPYPAAEY

-791 GYVNFYKARSVDR
+791 GYVNWYKARSVDR
-804 IGNVSVWTDYA
+804 IGNVSPWTDYA

-849 SAAKLNDYANSIL
+849 SAAKLNEYANSIIQ
-862 HNALANDADVRI
+862 NALANDGDVRI

-881 RKAEIKKTESLIAD
+881 RKAEIKHAEVLIAN
-895 ESQARATQIN
+895 ETEARVQ
-905 ELRVEFD
+905 
-912 EELTASIKQVND
+912 QVN
-924 AIATESETRATQIDQ
+924 QISAEFNEN
-939 LNTTF
+939 LN
-944 TTEMDGV
+944 
-951 KTDMTA
+951 A
-957 GFTQVNEAIANESEA
+957 GLTQVNEALANETEA
-972 RATSEAALDAK
+972 RVTSEEALSAR
-983 IGQNSAAL
+983 IGENSAAL
-991 DQKLDSWAN
+991 DQKLDSWAE

-1011 LGLRYNGQE
+1011 LGLKYNGQE

-1026 LQLTAMGG
+1026 LQLTAQGNN
-1034 SVVSQVLFIADRFAI
+1034 VVSQVLFIADRFAI
-1049 IRNAA
+1049 IRNAE
-1054 SGDYT
+1054 SGAYT

-1083 AKIGNVIQSNNYISG
+1083 AKIGNVIQSNNYIAG

-1108 SAELSEVT
+1108 GSEFQNTT
-1116 VRGTIYATDGW
+1116 VRGTIYATDGV
-1127 FKGTVYAEHIEGDV
+1127 FKGTVQ
-1141 MIAESNTIPFK
+1141 AESFIGDIAVAKRYDSMTLRRNQTVQRDGFYQNRGYGMTVVLACTLVCE
-1152 TYSDIDSGDYEI
+1152 TYGSGSSQLGYTVDVTFNI
-1164 LKIHGENFD
+1164 GGQ
-1173 RSIDTNLII
+1173 
-1182 QVNSTFRNTFRVIVQ
+1182 QVVRRIYVDAGNIVQ
-1197 TPGRGEIEFYS
+1197 GTTAVELRFAADLVADNNNVSFFVKATGR
-1208 IDTGNDGGTRAYAL
+1208 DA
-1222 RGFDLPA
+1222 
-1229 AGRGQENRII
+1229 
-1239 VRVTQSGRGS
+1239 VTDYTVVVDNITATAFRTNSNS
-1249 SIKTFTPW
+1249 FT
-1257 VERDDGSTGKE
+1257 
-1268 SSDGTIYNTGFIRE
+1268 
-1282 RAYISAYRKGNRIV
+1282 
-1296 V
+1296 

>member
-13 KTRTPVE
+13 SPRTPVE

-37 SDGEVVD
+37 SDGEVVN

-60 EDGSYNYEGVIAEF
+60 EDGTFNYEGVIAEF

-79 TQSYIQGFSES
+79 TQDYIQGFSES

-95 VARDVTHNTPYT
+95 VAREVTRNTPYT

-178 LPQDFTSQVLIRVS
+178 LPQNFTSQVLIRVS
-192 RITPDAD
+192 RVTPDAD

-245 LKKKWKIIQVPRNYD
+245 LKKKWKIIQVPSNYD
-260 PINRTYS
+260 PIHRTYS

-311 YEVSQYCDELVPDNR
+311 YEVAQYCDELVPDNR

-333 LMDMVVQSQ
+333 LMDVIVQSQ

-348 VRDVCSAFRGM
+348 VRDICSAFRGM

-409 DDAENQYEQDVE
+409 DDEENQYEQDVE
-421 PVFNAD
+421 PVFNPD

-498 LSGRI
+498 LSGRV
-503 MEVTGTQVFL
+503 MEVSGVQVFL
-513 AFRCDAKA
+513 AYRCDAKA

-530 DGKPL
+530 DGKPV
-535 RRTIASVSADGK
+535 RRTIANVSADGK

-613 TDDRPTSVVD
+613 TDSRPTSVVD
-623 PDSMGAPKNVSI
+623 PDSLGAPKDLTI

-704 GNIASPWSALATAT
+704 GNVASPWSALATAT

-733 ASDDEIFGIRV
+733 ASDNEIFGIRV

-804 IGNVSVWTDYA
+804 IGNVSAWTDYA

-823 NAITDVILD
+823 NAITDTILD

-841 ELQESAQD
+841 EIQESAQD
-849 SAAKLNDYANSIL
+849 SAAKLNEYANSIIQ
-862 HNALANDADVRI
+862 NALANDGDVRI

-881 RKAEIKKTESLIAD
+881 RKAEIKRAEVLIAN
-895 ESQARATQIN
+895 ETEARVQ
-905 ELRVEFD
+905 
-912 EELTASIKQVND
+912 QVN
-924 AIATESETRATQIDQ
+924 QISAEFNEN
-939 LNTTF
+939 LN
-944 TTEMDGV
+944 
-951 KTDMTA
+951 A
-957 GFTQVNEAIANESEA
+957 GLTQVNEALANETEA
-972 RATSEAALDAK
+972 RVTSEEALSAR

-991 DQKLDSWAN
+991 DQKLDSWAD

-1011 LGLRYNGQE
+1011 LGLKYNGQE

-1026 LQLTAMGG
+1026 LQLTASGG

-1049 IRNAA
+1049 IRNAE
-1054 SGDYT
+1054 SGAYT

-1083 AKIGNVIQSNNYISG
+1083 AKIGNVIQSNNYIAG

-1108 SAELSEVT
+1108 GSEFQNTT
-1116 VRGTIYATDGW
+1116 VRGTIYATDGI
-1127 FKGTVYAEHIEGDV
+1127 FKGTVQADRFIGDIATSASFNGFTIKGGEGAGTV
-1141 MIAESNTIPFK
+1141 NAWYQNSGYQMTITLNCTVRCN
-1152 TYSDIDSGDYEI
+1152 TYSEGVADQSSDFYVVLTFNINGVQSTRRVVVDMREKARGLVDIPQSFTVNIPASNNRIEI
-1164 LKIHGENFD
+1164 SL
-1173 RSIDTNLII
+1173 
-1182 QVNSTFRNTFRVIVQ
+1182 
-1197 TPGRGEIEFYS
+1197 RGESFGPQQSE
-1208 IDTGNDGGTRAYAL
+1208 
-1222 RGFDLPA
+1222 
-1229 AGRGQENRII
+1229 
-1239 VRVTQSGRGS
+1239 VT
-1249 SIKTFTPW
+1249 
-1257 VERDDGSTGKE
+1257 VD
-1268 SSDGTIYNTGFIRE
+1268 N
-1282 RAYISAYRKGNRIV
+1282 IV
-1296 V
+1296 VTAFRSNNGSFGQ

>member
-13 KTRTPVE
+13 SPRTPVE

-37 SDGEVVD
+37 SDGEVVN

-60 EDGSYNYEGVIAEF
+60 EDGTFNYEGVIAEF

-79 TQSYIQGFSES
+79 TQDYIQGFSES

-95 VARDVTHNTPYT
+95 VAREVTHNTPYT

-152 SYKTYLT
+152 SYQTYLT

-192 RITPDAD
+192 RVTPDAD
-199 GVKVVDAFQVQ
+199 GVKVVDAFQVE

-267 GTWDGT
+267 GTWDGV

-311 YEVSQYCDELVPDNR
+311 YEVAQYCDELVPDNR

-333 LMDMVVQSQ
+333 LMDVIVQSQ

-409 DDAENQYEQDVE
+409 DDEENQYEQDIE
-421 PVFNAD
+421 PVFNPD

-478 SCGDVIYVAD
+478 SCGDVIYIAD

-503 MEVTGTQVFL
+503 MEVSGTQVFL

-530 DGKPL
+530 DGKPV

-598 QYNPNKYDAIDNGVI
+598 QYDPNKYDAIDNGVI
-613 TDDRPTSVVD
+613 TDSRPTSVVD
-623 PDSMGAPKNVSI
+623 PDSLGAPKDLTI

-704 GNIASPWSALATAT
+704 GNVASPWSALATAT

-733 ASDDEIFGIRV
+733 ASDNEIFGIRV

-770 ASLLTLIPYPASEY
+770 ARLLTLIPYPASEY

-804 IGNVSVWTDYA
+804 IGNVSAWTDYA

-823 NAITDVILD
+823 NAITDTILD

-841 ELQESAQD
+841 ELQVSAQD
-849 SAAKLNDYANSIL
+849 SAAKINDYANSIIQ
-862 HNALANDADVRI
+862 NALANDGDVRI

-881 RKAEIKKTESLIAD
+881 RKAEIKRAEVLIAN
-895 ESQARATQIN
+895 ETEARVQ
-905 ELRVEFD
+905 
-912 EELTASIKQVND
+912 QVN
-924 AIATESETRATQIDQ
+924 QISAEFNEN
-939 LNTTF
+939 LNS
-944 TTEMDGV
+944 GL
-951 KTDMTA
+951 
-957 GFTQVNEAIANESEA
+957 TQVNEALANETEA
-972 RATSEAALDAK
+972 RVTSEEALSAR

-1011 LGLRYNGQE
+1011 LGLKYNGQE

-1026 LQLTAMGG
+1026 LQLTASGG

-1049 IRNAA
+1049 IRNAQ
-1054 SGDYT
+1054 SGAYT

-1083 AKIGNVIQSNNYISG
+1083 AKIGNVIQSNNYIAG
-1098 QQGWMINKNG
+1098 QQGWVINKSGG
-1108 SAELSEVT
+1108 SEFNNIT
-1116 VRGTIYATDGW
+1116 VRGHIEANSGT
-1127 FKGTVYAEHIEGDV
+1127 FKGTIEAQSFIGDIAVARRYDDLSFRRNNTVQRDGYYQNRGYGMTIVLSCTLIYEVTGGEDDRNGYIVEITFNIGGQQVTRLFPVNPRLTSGTYA
-1141 MIAESNTIPFK
+1141 AEFRFSADIPANYSNTSFFVK
-1152 TYSDIDSGDYEI
+1152 AKGRNANWDYSC
-1164 LKIHGENFD
+1164 KIENITATAF
-1173 RSIDTNLII
+1173 RTNS
-1182 QVNSTFRNTFRVIVQ
+1182 NS
-1197 TPGRGEIEFYS
+1197 
-1208 IDTGNDGGTRAYAL
+1208 
-1222 RGFDLPA
+1222 
-1229 AGRGQENRII
+1229 
-1239 VRVTQSGRGS
+1239 
-1249 SIKTFTPW
+1249 FT
-1257 VERDDGSTGKE
+1257 
-1268 SSDGTIYNTGFIRE
+1268 
-1282 RAYISAYRKGNRIV
+1282 
-1296 V
+1296 

>member
-95 VARDVTHNTPYT
+95 VARDVTFNTPYT

-152 SYKTYLT
+152 SYQTYLT
-159 GKIDGKNT
+159 DKIDGKNT

-245 LKKKWKIIQVPRNYD
+245 LKKKWKIVQVPRNYD
-260 PINRTYS
+260 PVNRTYA

-311 YEVSQYCDELVPDNR
+311 YEVAQYCDELVPDNR

-333 LMDMVVQSQ
+333 LMDVVVQSQ

-409 DDAENQYEQDVE
+409 DDEENQYEQDVE
-421 PVFNAD
+421 PVFNPD

-623 PDSMGAPKNVSI
+623 PDSMGAPENVSI

-804 IGNVSVWTDYA
+804 IGNVSAWTDYA

-849 SAAKLNDYANSIL
+849 SAAKLNEYANSIIQ
-862 HNALANDADVRI
+862 NALANDGDVRI

-881 RKAEIKKTESLIAD
+881 RKAEIKHAEVIIANETE
-895 ESQARATQIN
+895 ARVQ
-905 ELRVEFD
+905 
-912 EELTASIKQVND
+912 QVN
-924 AIATESETRATQIDQ
+924 QISAEFNEN
-939 LNTTF
+939 LN
-944 TTEMDGV
+944 
-951 KTDMTA
+951 A
-957 GFTQVNEAIANESEA
+957 GLTQVNEALANETEA
-972 RATSEAALDAK
+972 RVTSEEALSAR
-983 IGQNSAAL
+983 IGENSAAL

-1011 LGLRYNGQE
+1011 LGLKYNGQE

-1026 LQLTAMGG
+1026 LQLTAQG
-1034 SVVSQVLFIADRFAI
+1034 SNVVSQVLFIADRFAI
-1049 IRNAA
+1049 IRNAE
-1054 SGDYT
+1054 SGAYT

-1083 AKIGNVIQSNNYISG
+1083 AKIGNVIQSNNYIAG

-1108 SAELSEVT
+1108 GSEFQNTT
-1116 VRGTIYATDGW
+1116 VRGTIYATDGV
-1127 FKGTVYAEHIEGDV
+1127 FKGTVQ
-1141 MIAESNTIPFK
+1141 AESFIGDIAVAKRYDGMTLRRNQTVQRDGFYQNRGYGMTVVLACTLVCE
-1152 TYSDIDSGDYEI
+1152 TYGS
-1164 LKIHGENFD
+1164 
-1173 RSIDTNLII
+1173 
-1182 QVNSTFRNTFRVIVQ
+1182 
-1197 TPGRGEIEFYS
+1197 
-1208 IDTGNDGGTRAYAL
+1208 
-1222 RGFDLPA
+1222 
-1229 AGRGQENRII
+1229 
-1239 VRVTQSGRGS
+1239 GS
-1249 SIKTFTPW
+1249 SQLGYTVDVTFNIGGQQVVRRIYVDAGNIVPGTTA
-1257 VERDDGSTGKE
+1257 VELRFAADLVADNNNVSFFVKATGRDAVTDYT
-1268 SSDGTIYNTGFIRE
+1268 
-1282 RAYISAYRKGNRIV
+1282 V
-1296 V
+1296 VVDNITATAFRTNSNSFT

>member
-13 KTRTPVE
+13 KPRTPVE

-79 TQSYIQGFSES
+79 TQNYIQGFSES

-95 VARDVTHNTPYT
+95 VARDVTFNTPYT

-152 SYKTYLT
+152 SYQTYLT
-159 GKIDGKNT
+159 DKIDGKNT

-245 LKKKWKIIQVPRNYD
+245 LKKKWKIIQVPSNYD

-267 GTWDGT
+267 GTWNGT

-333 LMDMVVQSQ
+333 LMDMIVQSQ

-409 DDAENQYEQDVE
+409 DDEENQYEQDVE

-498 LSGRI
+498 LSGRV
-503 MEVTGTQVFL
+503 MEVSGVQVFL
-513 AFRCDAKA
+513 AYRCDAKA

-530 DGKPL
+530 DGKPV

-547 TLTLNVGYNF
+547 TITLNVGYNF

-563 VFLIESDQLAAEQY
+563 VFLIESDQLVAEQY

-623 PDSMGAPKNVSI
+623 PDSLGAPKNLTI

-704 GNIASPWSALATAT
+704 GNVASPWSALATAT

-804 IGNVSVWTDYA
+804 IGNVSAWTDYA

-849 SAAKLNDYANSIL
+849 SAAKLNEYANSIIQ
-862 HNALANDADVRI
+862 NALANDGDVRI

-881 RKAEIKKTESLIAD
+881 RKAEIKHAEVLIAN
-895 ESQARATQIN
+895 ETEARVQ
-905 ELRVEFD
+905 
-912 EELTASIKQVND
+912 QVN
-924 AIATESETRATQIDQ
+924 QISAEFNEN
-939 LNTTF
+939 LN
-944 TTEMDGV
+944 
-951 KTDMTA
+951 A
-957 GFTQVNEAIANESEA
+957 GLTQVNEALANETEA
-972 RATSEAALDAK
+972 RVTSEEALSAR
-983 IGQNSAAL
+983 IGENSAAL
-991 DQKLDSWAN
+991 DQKLDSWAD

-1011 LGLRYNGQE
+1011 LGLKYNGQE

-1026 LQLTAMGG
+1026 LQLTAQG
-1034 SVVSQVLFIADRFAI
+1034 SNVVSQVLFVADRFAI
-1049 IRNAA
+1049 LRNAS
-1054 SGDYT
+1054 SGAYT

-1070 MNNALI
+1070 INSLLV

-1083 AKIGNVIQSNNYISG
+1083 AKIGNVIQSNNYVDGQSG
-1098 QQGWMINKNG
+1098 WSINKDGGAQFNNAIFRGHIEAASG
-1108 SAELSEVT
+1108 S
-1116 VRGTIYATDGW
+1116 
-1127 FKGTVYAEHIEGDV
+1127 FKGTVQAEAFIGDIAVARRYSDLSFRRNNTVQREGYYQNRGYGMTIVLSCTLIYEVTGGEDDRNGYIVEITFDIGGQQVTRLFPVNPRLTSGSYA
-1141 MIAESNTIPFK
+1141 AEFRFSADIPASYSNTSFFVK
-1152 TYSDIDSGDYEI
+1152 AKGRDANWDYSCQV
-1164 LKIHGENFD
+1164 ENITATAF
-1173 RSIDTNLII
+1173 RTNS
-1182 QVNSTFRNTFRVIVQ
+1182 NS
-1197 TPGRGEIEFYS
+1197 
-1208 IDTGNDGGTRAYAL
+1208 
-1222 RGFDLPA
+1222 
-1229 AGRGQENRII
+1229 
-1239 VRVTQSGRGS
+1239 
-1249 SIKTFTPW
+1249 FT
-1257 VERDDGSTGKE
+1257 
-1268 SSDGTIYNTGFIRE
+1268 
-1282 RAYISAYRKGNRIV
+1282 
-1296 V
+1296 

>member
-1 MTNIKARKGGSS
+1 MNNIKARKGGSS
-13 KTRTPVE
+13 KPRTPVE

-37 SDGEVVD
+37 SDGEVVN

-60 EDGSYNYEGVIAEF
+60 EDGTFNYEGVIAEF

-79 TQSYIQGFSES
+79 TQDYIQGFSES

-95 VARDVTHNTPYT
+95 VAREVTHNTPYT

-117 IRFRLLWPRVLTQKD
+117 IRFRLLWPRVLKQKD

-152 SYKTYLT
+152 SYQTYLT

-178 LPQDFTSQVLIRVS
+178 LPQNFTSQVLIRVS
-192 RITPDAD
+192 RVTPDAD

-245 LKKKWKIIQVPRNYD
+245 LKKKWKIIQVPSNYD

-267 GTWDGT
+267 GTWDGV

-311 YEVSQYCDELVPDNR
+311 YEVAQYCDELVPDNR

-333 LMDMVVQSQ
+333 LMDVVVQSQ

-348 VRDVCSAFRGM
+348 VRDICSAFRGM

-409 DDAENQYEQDVE
+409 DDEENQYEQDVE
-421 PVFNAD
+421 PVFNPD

-530 DGKPL
+530 DGKPV

-598 QYNPNKYDAIDNGVI
+598 QYDPNKYDAIDNGVI
-613 TDDRPTSVVD
+613 TDGRPTSVVD
-623 PDSMGAPKNVSI
+623 PDSMGAPKDLTI

-704 GNIASPWSALATAT
+704 GNVASPWSALATAT

-733 ASDDEIFGIRV
+733 ASDNEIFGIRV

-804 IGNVSVWTDYA
+804 IGNVSAWTDYA

-823 NAITDVILD
+823 NAITDTILD

-841 ELQESAQD
+841 ELQVSAQD
-849 SAAKLNDYANSIL
+849 SAAKLNEYANSIIQ
-862 HNALANDADVRI
+862 NALANDGDVRV

-881 RKAEIKKTESLIAD
+881 RKAEIKHAEVLIAN
-895 ESQARATQIN
+895 ETEARVQ
-905 ELRVEFD
+905 
-912 EELTASIKQVND
+912 QVN
-924 AIATESETRATQIDQ
+924 QISAEFNEN
-939 LNTTF
+939 LN
-944 TTEMDGV
+944 
-951 KTDMTA
+951 A
-957 GFTQVNEAIANESEA
+957 GLTQVNEALANETEA
-972 RATSEAALDAK
+972 RVTSEEALSAR
-983 IGQNSAAL
+983 IGENSAAL
-991 DQKLDSWAN
+991 DQKLDSWAD

-1011 LGLRYNGQE
+1011 LGLKYNGQE

-1026 LQLTAMGG
+1026 LQLTAQG
-1034 SVVSQVLFIADRFAI
+1034 SNVVSQVLFIADRFAI

-1054 SGDYT
+1054 SGAYT

-1083 AKIGNVIQSNNYISG
+1083 AKIGNVIQSNNYIAG

-1108 SAELSEVT
+1108 GSEFQNTT
-1116 VRGTIYATDGW
+1116 VRGTIYATDGI
-1127 FKGTVYAEHIEGDV
+1127 FKGTVQAEHFIGDIATSASFNGFTIKGGEGAGT
-1141 MIAESNTIPFK
+1141 MNAWYQNRGYPMTI
-1152 TYSDIDSGDYEI
+1152 TLNCTVRCNSYSGGVAD
-1164 LKIHGENFD
+1164 
-1173 RSIDTNLII
+1173 
-1182 QVNSTFRNTFRVIVQ
+1182 Q
-1197 TPGRGEIEFYS
+1197 
-1208 IDTGNDGGTRAYAL
+1208 GNDFFVALTFNINGVKSTRRVVVDMREKAGGLVYVPQSFTVNI
-1222 RGFDLPA
+1222 PA
-1229 AGRGQENRII
+1229 SNNQIGISLTGESYGPQQSE
-1239 VRVTQSGRGS
+1239 VT
-1249 SIKTFTPW
+1249 
-1257 VERDDGSTGKE
+1257 VD
-1268 SSDGTIYNTGFIRE
+1268 N
-1282 RAYISAYRKGNRIV
+1282 IV
-1296 V
+1296 VTAFRSNNGSFGQ

>member
-13 KTRTPVE
+13 SPRTPVE
-20 MPDNLISKDKI
+20 MPDNLISKDKV

-37 SDGEVVD
+37 SDGEVVN
-44 DFSLKQLHFG
+44 DFSMKQLHFG

-60 EDGSYNYEGVIAEF
+60 DDGTYNYEGVIAEF

-79 TQSYIQGFSES
+79 TQDYIQGFSES

-152 SYKTYLT
+152 SYQTYLT

-192 RITPDAD
+192 RVTPDSD

-245 LKKKWKIIQVPRNYD
+245 LKKKWKIIQVPSNYD

-267 GTWDGT
+267 GTWDGV

-311 YEVSQYCDELVPDNR
+311 YEVAQYCDELVPDNR

-333 LMDMVVQSQ
+333 LMDVVVQSQ

-409 DDAENQYEQDVE
+409 DDEENQYEQDVE
-421 PVFNAD
+421 PVFNPD

-530 DGKPL
+530 DGKPV

-547 TLTLNVGYNF
+547 TITLNVGYNF

-623 PDSMGAPKNVSI
+623 PDSLGAPKDLTI

-693 EYQARVRCISG
+693 EYQARARCISG
-704 GNIASPWSALATAT
+704 GNVASPWSALATAT

-770 ASLLTLIPYPASEY
+770 ASLLTLIPYPAAEY

-791 GYVNFYKARSVDR
+791 GYVNWYKARSVDR
-804 IGNVSVWTDYA
+804 IGNVSPWTDYA

-849 SAAKLNDYANSIL
+849 SAAKLNEYANSIIQ
-862 HNALANDADVRI
+862 NALANDGDVRI

-881 RKAEIKKTESLIAD
+881 RKAEIKHAEVLIAN
-895 ESQARATQIN
+895 ETEARVQ
-905 ELRVEFD
+905 
-912 EELTASIKQVND
+912 QVN
-924 AIATESETRATQIDQ
+924 QISAEFNEN
-939 LNTTF
+939 LN
-944 TTEMDGV
+944 
-951 KTDMTA
+951 A
-957 GFTQVNEAIANESEA
+957 GLTQVNEALANETEA
-972 RATSEAALDAK
+972 RVTSEEALSAR
-983 IGQNSAAL
+983 IGENSAAL

-1011 LGLRYNGQE
+1011 LGLKYNGQE

-1026 LQLTAMGG
+1026 LQLTAQG
-1034 SVVSQVLFIADRFAI
+1034 SNVVSQVLFIADRFAI
-1049 IRNAA
+1049 IRNAE
-1054 SGDYT
+1054 SGAYT

-1083 AKIGNVIQSNNYISG
+1083 AKIGNFIQSNNYVSG
-1098 QQGWMINKNG
+1098 SRGWSIDKNG
-1108 SAELSEVT
+1108 FAELNEVT
-1116 VRGTIYATDGW
+1116 VRGTIYATDGV
-1127 FKGTVYAEHIEGDV
+1127 FKGTVQ
-1141 MIAESNTIPFK
+1141 AESFIGDIAVAKRYDGMMLRRNQTVQRDGFYQNRGYGMTIVLSCTLIYEVTGGEDDRNGYIVEITFDIGGQQVTRLFPVNPRLTSGSYAAEFRFSADIPASYSNTSFFVK
-1152 TYSDIDSGDYEI
+1152 AKGRDANWDYSCQV
-1164 LKIHGENFD
+1164 ENITATAF
-1173 RSIDTNLII
+1173 RTNS
-1182 QVNSTFRNTFRVIVQ
+1182 NS
-1197 TPGRGEIEFYS
+1197 
-1208 IDTGNDGGTRAYAL
+1208 
-1222 RGFDLPA
+1222 
-1229 AGRGQENRII
+1229 
-1239 VRVTQSGRGS
+1239 
-1249 SIKTFTPW
+1249 FT
-1257 VERDDGSTGKE
+1257 
-1268 SSDGTIYNTGFIRE
+1268 
-1282 RAYISAYRKGNRIV
+1282 
-1296 V
+1296 

>member
-13 KTRTPVE
+13 SPRTPVE
-20 MPDNLISKDKI
+20 MPDNLISKDKV

-37 SDGEVVD
+37 SDGEVVN

-60 EDGSYNYEGVIAEF
+60 EDGTFNYEGVIAEF

-79 TQSYIQGFSES
+79 TQDYIQGFSES

-95 VARDVTHNTPYT
+95 VAREVTHNTPYT

-152 SYKTYLT
+152 SYQTYLT

-192 RITPDAD
+192 RVTPDAD

-311 YEVSQYCDELVPDNR
+311 YEVAQYCDELVPDNR
-326 GGMEPRY
+326 GSMEPRY
-333 LMDMVVQSQ
+333 LMDVIVQSQ

-409 DDAENQYEQDVE
+409 DDEENQYEQDVE
-421 PVFNAD
+421 PVFNPD

-530 DGKPL
+530 DGKPV

-547 TLTLNVGYNF
+547 TITLNVGYNF

-598 QYNPNKYDAIDNGVI
+598 QYDPNKYDAIDNGVI
-613 TDDRPTSVVD
+613 TDSRPTSVVD
-623 PDSMGAPKNVSI
+623 PDSLGAPKDLTI

-704 GNIASPWSALATAT
+704 GNVASPWSALATAT
-718 LTGKVGAPKGPINLF
+718 LTGKVGAPKGPINIF

-770 ASLLTLIPYPASEY
+770 ASLLTLIPYPAAEY

-791 GYVNFYKARSVDR
+791 GYVNWYKARSVDR
-804 IGNVSVWTDYA
+804 IGNVSPWTDYA

-832 EILDSDAMK
+832 EILDSGAMK

-849 SAAKLNDYANSIL
+849 SAAKLNEYANSIIQ
-862 HNALANDADVRI
+862 NALANDGDVRI

-881 RKAEIKKTESLIAD
+881 RKAEIKHAEVLIAN
-895 ESQARATQIN
+895 ETEARVQ
-905 ELRVEFD
+905 
-912 EELTASIKQVND
+912 QVN
-924 AIATESETRATQIDQ
+924 QISAEFNEN
-939 LNTTF
+939 LN
-944 TTEMDGV
+944 
-951 KTDMTA
+951 A
-957 GFTQVNEAIANESEA
+957 GLTQVNEALANETEA
-972 RATSEAALDAK
+972 RVTSEDALSAR
-983 IGQNSAAL
+983 IGENSAAL
-991 DQKLDSWAN
+991 DQKLDSWAD

-1011 LGLRYNGQE
+1011 LGLKYNGQE

-1026 LQLTAMGG
+1026 LQLTAQGNN
-1034 SVVSQVLFIADRFAI
+1034 VVSQVLFIADRFAI
-1049 IRNAA
+1049 IRNAE
-1054 SGDYT
+1054 SGAYT

-1083 AKIGNVIQSNNYISG
+1083 AKIGNVIQSNNYIAG
-1098 QQGWMINKNG
+1098 EQGWMIDKNG
-1108 SAELSEVT
+1108 NSEFQNTT
-1116 VRGTIYATDGW
+1116 VRGTIYATDGI
-1127 FKGTVYAEHIEGDV
+1127 FKGTLQ
-1141 MIAESNTIPFK
+1141 AESFIG
-1152 TYSDIDSGDYEI
+1152 DIAVAKRYDSMT
-1164 LKIHGENFD
+1164 L
-1173 RSIDTNLII
+1173 R
-1182 QVNSTFRNTFRVIVQ
+1182 RNQTVQ
-1197 TPGRGEIEFYS
+1197 R
-1208 IDTGNDGGTRAYAL
+1208 
-1222 RGFDLPA
+1222 
-1229 AGRGQENRII
+1229 
-1239 VRVTQSGRGS
+1239 
-1249 SIKTFTPW
+1249 
-1257 VERDDGSTGKE
+1257 DGSYQNRGYGMTVVLSCTLIGETYGTGASNLGYTVDVTFNIGGQQAVRRIYIDAGNISTRTTAVELRFAADLVADNNNVSFFVKATGR
-1268 SSDGTIYNTGFIRE
+1268 DAVTDYTVTIDNITATAFRTN
-1282 RAYISAYRKGNRIV
+1282 SNSFS
-1296 V
+1296 

>member
-13 KTRTPVE
+13 APRTPVE

-37 SDGEVVD
+37 SDGEVVN

-60 EDGSYNYEGVIAEF
+60 EDGTFNYEGVIAEF

-79 TQSYIQGFSES
+79 TQDYIQGFSES

-95 VARDVTHNTPYT
+95 VAREVTHNTPYT

-178 LPQDFTSQVLIRVS
+178 LPQNFTSQVLIRVS
-192 RITPDAD
+192 RVTPDAD

-245 LKKKWKIIQVPRNYD
+245 LKKKWKIIQVPSNYD

-267 GTWDGT
+267 GTWDGV

-311 YEVSQYCDELVPDNR
+311 YEVAQYCDELVPDNR

-333 LMDMVVQSQ
+333 LMDVIVQSQ

-409 DDAENQYEQDVE
+409 DDEENQYEQDVE
-421 PVFNAD
+421 PVFNPD

-478 SCGDVIYVAD
+478 SCGDVIYIAD

-503 MEVTGTQVFL
+503 MEVSGVQVFL
-513 AFRCDAKA
+513 AYRCDAKA

-530 DGKPL
+530 DGKPV

-547 TLTLNVGYNF
+547 TITLNVGFNF

-598 QYNPNKYDAIDNGVI
+598 QYDPNKYDAIDNGVI
-613 TDDRPTSVVD
+613 TDGRPTSVVD
-623 PDSMGAPKNVSI
+623 PDSMGAPKDLTI

-704 GNIASPWSALATAT
+704 GNVASPWSELATAT

-733 ASDDEIFGIRV
+733 ASDNEIFGIRV

-804 IGNVSVWTDYA
+804 IGNVSEWTDYA

-832 EILDSDAMK
+832 EILESDAMK

-849 SAAKLNDYANSIL
+849 SASRLSDYANSIIQ
-862 HNALANDADVRI
+862 NALANDGDVRI

-881 RKAEIKKTESLIAD
+881 RKAEIKHAEVLIAN
-895 ESQARATQIN
+895 ETEARVQ
-905 ELRVEFD
+905 
-912 EELTASIKQVND
+912 QVN
-924 AIATESETRATQIDQ
+924 QISAEFNEN
-939 LNTTF
+939 LN
-944 TTEMDGV
+944 
-951 KTDMTA
+951 A
-957 GFTQVNEAIANESEA
+957 GLTQVNEALANETEA
-972 RATSEAALDAK
+972 RVTSEEALSAR
-983 IGQNSAAL
+983 IGENSAAL
-991 DQKLDSWAN
+991 DQKLDSWAD

-1011 LGLRYNGQE
+1011 LGLKYNGQE

-1026 LQLTAMGG
+1026 LQLTAQGNN
-1034 SVVSQVLFIADRFAI
+1034 VVSQVLFIADRFAI
-1049 IRNAA
+1049 IRNAE

-1083 AKIGNVIQSNNYISG
+1083 AKIGNVIQSNNYIAG
-1098 QQGWMINKNG
+1098 EQGWMINKNG
-1108 SAELSEVT
+1108 GSEFQNTT
-1116 VRGTIYATDGW
+1116 VRGTIYATDGI
-1127 FKGTVYAEHIEGDV
+1127 FKGTVQADRFIGDIATSASFNGFTIKGGEGAGTMNAWYKNSGYPMTITISCTVRCNSYTGGVADQ
-1141 MIAESNTIPFK
+1141 SNDFFVVLTFNINGVQSTRRVVVDMREKAGGLVYVPQSFTVNIPA
-1152 TYSDIDSGDYEI
+1152 S
-1164 LKIHGENFD
+1164 N
-1173 RSIDTNLII
+1173 
-1182 QVNSTFRNTFRVIVQ
+1182 
-1197 TPGRGEIEFYS
+1197 
-1208 IDTGNDGGTRAYAL
+1208 
-1222 RGFDLPA
+1222 
-1229 AGRGQENRII
+1229 NRIGI
-1239 VRVTQSGRGS
+1239 SLIGESHGPQQSEVT
-1249 SIKTFTPW
+1249 
-1257 VERDDGSTGKE
+1257 VE
-1268 SSDGTIYNTGFIRE
+1268 N
-1282 RAYISAYRKGNRIV
+1282 IV
-1296 V
+1296 VTAFRSNNGSFGQ

>member
-13 KTRTPVE
+13 KPRTPVE

-37 SDGEVVD
+37 SDGEVVN

-60 EDGSYNYEGVIAEF
+60 EDGTFNYEGVIAEF

-79 TQSYIQGFSES
+79 TQDYIQGFSES

-95 VARDVTHNTPYT
+95 VAREVTHNTPYT

-152 SYKTYLT
+152 SYQTYLT

-178 LPQDFTSQVLIRVS
+178 LPQNFTSQVLIRVS
-192 RITPDAD
+192 RVTPDAD
-199 GVKVVDAFQVQ
+199 GVKVVDAFRVE

-267 GTWDGT
+267 GTWDGV

-311 YEVSQYCDELVPDNR
+311 YEVAQYCDELVPDNR

-333 LMDMVVQSQ
+333 LMDVIVQSQ

-348 VRDVCSAFRGM
+348 VRDICSAFRGM

-409 DDAENQYEQDVE
+409 DDEENQYEQDVE
-421 PVFNAD
+421 PVFNPD

-468 FSTGLEGMIP
+468 FSTGMEGMIP

-498 LSGRI
+498 LSGRV
-503 MEVTGTQVFL
+503 MEVSGVQVFL
-513 AFRCDAKA
+513 AYRCDAKA

-530 DGKPL
+530 DGKPV
-535 RRTIASVSADGK
+535 RRTIANVSADGK

-563 VFLIESDQLAAEQY
+563 VFLLESDQLAAEQY

-598 QYNPNKYDAIDNGVI
+598 QYDPNKYDAIDNGVI
-613 TDDRPTSVVD
+613 TDGRPTSVVD
-623 PDSMGAPKNVSI
+623 PDSLGAPKGLTI

-704 GNIASPWSALATAT
+704 GNVASQWSSLASAS

-733 ASDDEIFGIRV
+733 ASDNEIFGIRV

-770 ASLLTLIPYPASEY
+770 ASLLTLIPYPAAEY

-804 IGNVSVWTDYA
+804 IGNVSAWTDYA

-832 EILDSDAMK
+832 EILDSNAMK

-849 SAAKLNDYANSIL
+849 SAAKLNDYANSIIQ
-862 HNALANDADVRI
+862 NALANDADVRI
-874 MRKENGK
+874 MRKENGN
-881 RKAEIKKTESLIAD
+881 RKAEIKHAEVLIAN
-895 ESQARATQIN
+895 ETEARVQ
-905 ELRVEFD
+905 
-912 EELTASIKQVND
+912 QVN
-924 AIATESETRATQIDQ
+924 QISAEFNEN
-939 LNTTF
+939 LN
-944 TTEMDGV
+944 
-951 KTDMTA
+951 A
-957 GFTQVNEAIANESEA
+957 GLTQVNEALANETEA
-972 RATSEAALDAK
+972 RVTSEEALSAR
-983 IGQNSAAL
+983 IGANSAAL
-991 DQKLDSWAN
+991 DQKLDSWAD

-1011 LGLRYNGQE
+1011 LGLKYNGQE

-1026 LQLTAMGG
+1026 LQLTAQGNN
-1034 SVVSQVLFIADRFAI
+1034 VVSQVLFIADRFAI
-1049 IRNAA
+1049 IRNAE
-1054 SGDYT
+1054 SGAYT

-1083 AKIGNVIQSNNYISG
+1083 AKIGNVIQSNNYIAG
-1098 QQGWMINKNG
+1098 EQGWIINKNG
-1108 SAELSEVT
+1108 SSEFSGVT
-1116 VRGTIYATDGW
+1116 VRGHIEADSGSFHGTIDATDGIFRGSVEANSFVGDIAAMGPFPARVGATW
-1127 FKGTVYAEHIEGDV
+1127 KSRVVHHDSSEKGGKNYAILGLIRWD
-1141 MIAESNTIPFK
+1141 AGNK
-1152 TYSDIDSGDYEI
+1152 TGS
-1164 LKIHGENFD
+1164 
-1173 RSIDTNLII
+1173 
-1182 QVNSTFRNTFRVIVQ
+1182 VIVECYVNGVRVSSQ
-1197 TPGRGEIEFYS
+1197 TYNGR
-1208 IDTGNDGGTRAYAL
+1208 DTGESTRARLTAVGVATGINTKDTLVEIVVRGTGTSAL
-1222 RGFDLPA
+1222 E
-1229 AGRGQENRII
+1229 AGYCIM
-1239 VRVTQSGRGS
+1239 SRGS
-1249 SIKTFTPW
+1249 
-1257 VERDDGSTGKE
+1257 GSWE
-1268 SSDGTIYNTGFIRE
+1268 
-1282 RAYISAYRKGNRIV
+1282 V
-1296 V
+1296 VA

>member
-13 KTRTPVE
+13 KPRTPVE

-37 SDGEVVD
+37 SDGEVVN

-60 EDGSYNYEGVIAEF
+60 EDGTFNYEGVIAEF

-79 TQSYIQGFSES
+79 TQDYIQGFSES

-95 VARDVTHNTPYT
+95 VAREVTHNTPYT

-152 SYKTYLT
+152 SYQTYLT

-178 LPQDFTSQVLIRVS
+178 LPQNFTSQVLIRVS
-192 RITPDAD
+192 RVTPDAD
-199 GVKVVDAFQVQ
+199 GVKVVDAFRVE

-245 LKKKWKIIQVPRNYD
+245 LKKKWKIIQVPSNYD

-267 GTWDGT
+267 GTWDGV

-311 YEVSQYCDELVPDNR
+311 YEVAQYCDELVPDNR

-333 LMDMVVQSQ
+333 LMDVVVQSQ

-348 VRDVCSAFRGM
+348 VRDICSAFRGM

-409 DDAENQYEQDVE
+409 DDEENQYEQDVE
-421 PVFNAD
+421 PVFNPD

-498 LSGRI
+498 LSGRV
-503 MEVTGTQVFL
+503 MEVSGVQVFL
-513 AFRCDAKA
+513 TYRCDAKA

-530 DGKPL
+530 DGKPV

-547 TLTLNVGYNF
+547 TITLNVGYNF

-563 VFLIESDQLAAEQY
+563 VFLIESDRLAAEQY

-623 PDSMGAPKNVSI
+623 PDSLGAPKDLTI

-654 SAVQYA
+654 SSVQYA

-704 GNIASPWSALATAT
+704 GNVASPWSALATAT

-733 ASDDEIFGIRV
+733 ASDNEIFGIRV

-804 IGNVSVWTDYA
+804 IGNVSAWTDYA

-823 NAITDVILD
+823 NAITDAILD
-832 EILDSDAMK
+832 EILESDAMK

-849 SAAKLNDYANSIL
+849 SAAKLSDYANSIIQ
-862 HNALANDADVRI
+862 NALANDADVRI

-881 RKAEIKKTESLIAD
+881 RKAEIKHAEVLIAN
-895 ESQARATQIN
+895 ETEARVQ
-905 ELRVEFD
+905 
-912 EELTASIKQVND
+912 QVN
-924 AIATESETRATQIDQ
+924 QISAEFNEN
-939 LNTTF
+939 LN
-944 TTEMDGV
+944 
-951 KTDMTA
+951 A
-957 GFTQVNEAIANESEA
+957 GLTQVNEALANETEA
-972 RATSEAALDAK
+972 RVTSEEALSAR
-983 IGQNSAAL
+983 IGENSAAL
-991 DQKLDSWAN
+991 DQKLDSWAD

-1011 LGLRYNGQE
+1011 LGLKYNGQE

-1026 LQLTAMGG
+1026 MQLTASGG
-1034 SVVSQVLFIADRFAI
+1034 SVVSQVMFIADRFAI
-1049 IRNAA
+1049 IRNAE
-1054 SGDYT
+1054 SGAYT

-1083 AKIGNVIQSNNYISG
+1083 AKIGNVIQSNNYIAG
-1098 QQGWMINKNG
+1098 EQGWIINKNG
-1108 SAELSEVT
+1108 SSEFSEVT

-1197 TPGRGEIEFYS
+1197 TPGKGEIEFYS

-1257 VERDDGSTGKE
+1257 VERDNGSTGKE
-1268 SSDGTIYNTGFIRE
+1268 DSDGTISNIGFIRE
-1282 RAYISAYRKGNRIV
+1282 RTYISAYRKGNRIV
-1296 V
+1296 I

>member
-13 KTRTPVE
+13 KPRTPVE
-20 MPDNLISKDKI
+20 MPDNLISKDKV

-37 SDGEVVD
+37 SDGEVVN
-44 DFSLKQLHFG
+44 DFSMKQLHFG

-60 EDGSYNYEGVIAEF
+60 DDGTYNYEGVIAEF

-79 TQSYIQGFSES
+79 TQDYIQGFSES

-152 SYKTYLT
+152 SYQTYLT

-192 RITPDAD
+192 RVTPDAD

-245 LKKKWKIIQVPRNYD
+245 LKKKWKIIQVPSNYD
-260 PINRTYS
+260 PVNRTYS
-267 GTWDGT
+267 GSWDGV

-311 YEVSQYCDELVPDNR
+311 YEVAQYCDELVPDNR

-333 LMDMVVQSQ
+333 LMDVIVQSQ

-409 DDAENQYEQDVE
+409 DDEENQYEQDVE

-488 PHWQSAFNLV
+488 PHWQSAFNLA
-498 LSGRI
+498 LSGRV
-503 MEVTGTQVFL
+503 MEVSGVQVFL
-513 AFRCDAKA
+513 AYRCDAKA

-530 DGKPL
+530 DGKPV

-547 TLTLNVGYNF
+547 TITLNVGYNF

-623 PDSMGAPKNVSI
+623 PDSMGAPENVSI

-704 GNIASPWSALATAT
+704 GNIASPWSALASAT

-733 ASDDEIFGIRV
+733 ASDNEIFGIRV

-770 ASLLTLIPYPASEY
+770 ASLLTLIPYPAAEY

-791 GYVNFYKARSVDR
+791 GYVNWYKARSVDR
-804 IGNVSVWTDYA
+804 IGNVSPWTDYA

-849 SAAKLNDYANSIL
+849 SAAKLNEYANSIIQ
-862 HNALANDADVRI
+862 NALANDGDVRI

-881 RKAEIKKTESLIAD
+881 RKAEIKHAEVLIAN
-895 ESQARATQIN
+895 ETEARVQ
-905 ELRVEFD
+905 
-912 EELTASIKQVND
+912 QVN
-924 AIATESETRATQIDQ
+924 QISAEFNEN
-939 LNTTF
+939 LN
-944 TTEMDGV
+944 
-951 KTDMTA
+951 A
-957 GFTQVNEAIANESEA
+957 GLTQVNEALANETEA
-972 RATSEAALDAK
+972 RVTSEEALSAR
-983 IGQNSAAL
+983 IGENSAAL
-991 DQKLDSWAN
+991 DQKLDSWAD

-1011 LGLRYNGQE
+1011 LGLKYNGQE

-1026 LQLTAMGG
+1026 MQLTASGG
-1034 SVVSQVLFIADRFAI
+1034 SVVSQVMFIADRFAI
-1049 IRNAA
+1049 IRNAE
-1054 SGDYT
+1054 SGAYT

-1083 AKIGNVIQSNNYISG
+1083 AKIGNVIQSNNYIAG
-1098 QQGWMINKNG
+1098 QQGWMVNKNG
-1108 SAELSEVT
+1108 SSEFSEVT

-1182 QVNSTFRNTFRVIVQ
+1182 QVNSAFRNTFRVIVQ
-1197 TPGRGEIEFYS
+1197 TPGKGEIEFYS

-1249 SIKTFTPW
+1249 NIKTFTPW
-1257 VERDDGSTGKE
+1257 VERDNGTTGQE
-1268 SSDGTIYNTGFIRE
+1268 TSDGVIYNTGFIRE

>member
-13 KTRTPVE
+13 KPRTPVE

-37 SDGEVVD
+37 SDGEVVN

-60 EDGSYNYEGVIAEF
+60 DDGTFNYEGVIAEF

-79 TQSYIQGFSES
+79 TQDYIQGFSES

-95 VARDVTHNTPYT
+95 VAREVTHNTPYT

-152 SYKTYLT
+152 SYQTYLT

-178 LPQDFTSQVLIRVS
+178 LPQNFTSQVLIRVS
-192 RITPDAD
+192 RVTPDAD

-245 LKKKWKIIQVPRNYD
+245 LKKKWKIIQVPSNYD

-267 GTWDGT
+267 GTWDGV

-311 YEVSQYCDELVPDNR
+311 YEVAQYCDELVPDNR

-333 LMDMVVQSQ
+333 LMDVIVQSQ

-348 VRDVCSAFRGM
+348 VRDICSAFRGM

-409 DDAENQYEQDVE
+409 DDEENQYEQDVE
-421 PVFNAD
+421 PVFNPD

-503 MEVTGTQVFL
+503 MEVSGTQVFL

-547 TLTLNVGYNF
+547 TMTLNVGYNF

-598 QYNPNKYDAIDNGVI
+598 QYDPNKYDAIDNGVI
-613 TDDRPTSVVD
+613 TDGRPTSVVD
-623 PDSMGAPKNVSI
+623 PDSMGAPKDLTI

-704 GNIASPWSALATAT
+704 GNIASPWSALATAR

-733 ASDDEIFGIRV
+733 ASDNEIFGIRV

-770 ASLLTLIPYPASEY
+770 ASLLTLIPYPAAEY

-804 IGNVSVWTDYA
+804 IGNVSEWTDYA

-841 ELQESAQD
+841 ELQGSAQD
-849 SAAKLNDYANSIL
+849 SAAKLNEYANSIIQ
-862 HNALANDADVRI
+862 NALANDGDVRI

-881 RKAEIKKTESLIAD
+881 RKAEIKHAEVLIAN
-895 ESQARATQIN
+895 ETEARVQ
-905 ELRVEFD
+905 
-912 EELTASIKQVND
+912 QVN
-924 AIATESETRATQIDQ
+924 QISAEFNEN
-939 LNTTF
+939 LN
-944 TTEMDGV
+944 
-951 KTDMTA
+951 A
-957 GFTQVNEAIANESEA
+957 GLTQVNEALANETEA
-972 RATSEAALDAK
+972 RVTSEEALSAR
-983 IGQNSAAL
+983 IGENSAAL
-991 DQKLDSWAN
+991 DQKLDSWAD

-1011 LGLRYNGQE
+1011 LGLKYNGQE

-1026 LQLTAMGG
+1026 LQLTASGG

-1049 IRNAA
+1049 IRNAE
-1054 SGDYT
+1054 SGAYT

-1083 AKIGNVIQSNNYISG
+1083 AKIGNVIQSNNYIAG
-1098 QQGWMINKNG
+1098 EQGWIINKNG
-1108 SAELSEVT
+1108 SSEFSEVT

-1197 TPGRGEIEFYS
+1197 TPGKGEIEFYS

-1257 VERDDGSTGKE
+1257 VERDDGTTGKE
-1268 SSDGTIYNTGFIRE
+1268 SSDGFISNTGFIRE

>member
-13 KTRTPVE
+13 SPRTPVE
-20 MPDNLISKDKI
+20 MPDNLISKDKV

-37 SDGEVVD
+37 SDGEVVN

-60 EDGSYNYEGVIAEF
+60 EDGTFNYEGVIAEF

-79 TQSYIQGFSES
+79 TQDYIQGFSES

-95 VARDVTHNTPYT
+95 VTREVTHNTPYT

-117 IRFRLLWPRVLTQKD
+117 IRFRLLWPRVLKQKD

-152 SYKTYLT
+152 SYQTYLT

-178 LPQDFTSQVLIRVS
+178 LPQNFTSQVLIRVS
-192 RITPDAD
+192 RVTPDSD

-245 LKKKWKIIQVPRNYD
+245 LKKKWKIIQVPSNYD

-267 GTWDGT
+267 GTWDGV

-311 YEVSQYCDELVPDNR
+311 YEVAQYCDELVPDNR

-333 LMDMVVQSQ
+333 LMDVVVQSQ

-348 VRDVCSAFRGM
+348 VRDICSAFRGM

-409 DDAENQYEQDVE
+409 DDEENQYEQDVE
-421 PVFNAD
+421 PVFNPD

-530 DGKPL
+530 DGKPV

-623 PDSMGAPKNVSI
+623 PDSLGAPKNLTI

-704 GNIASPWSALATAT
+704 GNVASPWSALATAT

-770 ASLLTLIPYPASEY
+770 ASLLTLIPYPAAEY

-804 IGNVSVWTDYA
+804 IGNVSAWTDYA

-849 SAAKLNDYANSIL
+849 SAAKLNEYANSIIQ
-862 HNALANDADVRI
+862 NALANDGDVRI

-881 RKAEIKKTESLIAD
+881 RKAEIKHAEVLIAN
-895 ESQARATQIN
+895 ETEARVQ
-905 ELRVEFD
+905 
-912 EELTASIKQVND
+912 QVN
-924 AIATESETRATQIDQ
+924 QISAEFNEN
-939 LNTTF
+939 LN
-944 TTEMDGV
+944 
-951 KTDMTA
+951 A
-957 GFTQVNEAIANESEA
+957 GLTQVNEALANETEA
-972 RATSEAALDAK
+972 RVTSEEALSAR
-983 IGQNSAAL
+983 IGENSAAI
-991 DQKLDSWAN
+991 DQKLDSWAD

-1011 LGLRYNGQE
+1011 LGLKYNGQE

-1026 LQLTAMGG
+1026 LQLTAQGNN
-1034 SVVSQVLFIADRFAI
+1034 VVSQVLFIADRFAI
-1049 IRNAA
+1049 IRNAE
-1054 SGDYT
+1054 SGAYT

-1083 AKIGNVIQSNNYISG
+1083 AKIGNVIQSNNYVSG
-1098 QQGWMINKNG
+1098 SRGWSIDKNG
-1108 SAELSEVT
+1108 NAEFSGVT
-1116 VRGTIYATDGW
+1116 VRGHIEADSGSFHGTIDATDGIFRGSVEANSFVGDIAAMGPFPTRVGSAW
-1127 FKGTVYAEHIEGDV
+1127 KSRVVHHDSSEKGGKNYAILGLIRWDAGDKTGSV
-1141 MIAESNTIPFK
+1141 IVECYVNGIRVSSQ
-1152 TYSDIDSGDYEI
+1152 TYS
-1164 LKIHGENFD
+1164 
-1173 RSIDTNLII
+1173 
-1182 QVNSTFRNTFRVIVQ
+1182 
-1197 TPGRGEIEFYS
+1197 GR
-1208 IDTGNDGGTRAYAL
+1208 DTGASTRTRLTAVGVATGINTKDTLVEIVVSGTGTSAL
-1222 RGFDLPA
+1222 E
-1229 AGRGQENRII
+1229 AGYCIM
-1239 VRVTQSGRGS
+1239 SRGS
-1249 SIKTFTPW
+1249 
-1257 VERDDGSTGKE
+1257 GSWE
-1268 SSDGTIYNTGFIRE
+1268 
-1282 RAYISAYRKGNRIV
+1282 V
-1296 V
+1296 VA

>member
-13 KTRTPVE
+13 KPRTPVE

-79 TQSYIQGFSES
+79 TQNYIQGFSES

-95 VARDVTHNTPYT
+95 VARDVTFNTPYT

-152 SYKTYLT
+152 SYQTYLT
-159 GKIDGKNT
+159 DKIDGKNT

-245 LKKKWKIIQVPRNYD
+245 LKKKWKIIQVPSNYD

-267 GTWDGT
+267 GTWNGT

-311 YEVSQYCDELVPDNR
+311 YEVAQYCDELVPDNR

-409 DDAENQYEQDVE
+409 DDEENQYEQDVE
-421 PVFNAD
+421 PVFNPD

-530 DGKPL
+530 DGKPV

-547 TLTLNVGYNF
+547 TITLNVGFNF

-623 PDSMGAPKNVSI
+623 PDSLGAPKDLTI

-704 GNIASPWSALATAT
+704 GNVASPWSALATAT

-733 ASDDEIFGIRV
+733 ASDNEIFGIRV

-770 ASLLTLIPYPASEY
+770 ASLLTMIPYPASEY

-804 IGNVSVWTDYA
+804 IGNVSAWTDYA

-823 NAITDVILD
+823 NAITDTILD

-841 ELQESAQD
+841 ELQVSAQD
-849 SAAKLNDYANSIL
+849 SAAKLNDYANSIIQ
-862 HNALANDADVRI
+862 NALANDGDVRI

-881 RKAEIKKTESLIAD
+881 RKAEIKRAEVLIANETEARVQQVNQISAEFD
-895 ESQARATQIN
+895 ENLNAGLTQIN
-905 ELRVEFD
+905 EAL
-912 EELTASIKQVND
+912 
-924 AIATESETRATQIDQ
+924 
-939 LNTTF
+939 
-944 TTEMDGV
+944 
-951 KTDMTA
+951 
-957 GFTQVNEAIANESEA
+957 ANETEA
-972 RATSEAALDAK
+972 RVTSEEALSAR

-1011 LGLRYNGQE
+1011 LGLTYNGQE

-1026 LQLTAMGG
+1026 LQLTSQGG
-1034 SVVSQVLFIADRFAI
+1034 NVVSQVLFIADRFAI
-1049 IRNAA
+1049 IRNAE
-1054 SGDYT
+1054 SGAYT

-1083 AKIGNVIQSNNYISG
+1083 AKIGEYIRSNNFISG
-1098 QQGWMINKNG
+1098 QQGWNISKDG
-1108 SAELSEVT
+1108 SIELNNV
-1116 VRGTIYATDGW
+1116 VARGHIEATSGN
-1127 FKGTVYAEHIEGDV
+1127 FKGTLEAQSFIGDIAVARRYDDLSFRRNNTVQRDGYYQNRGYSMTIVISCTLIYEVTGGEDDRNGYIVEITFNIGGQQVTRLFPVNPRLTSGTYA
-1141 MIAESNTIPFK
+1141 AEFRFSADIPANYSNTSFFVK
-1152 TYSDIDSGDYEI
+1152 AKGRDANWDYSC
-1164 LKIHGENFD
+1164 KIENITATAF
-1173 RSIDTNLII
+1173 RTNS
-1182 QVNSTFRNTFRVIVQ
+1182 NS
-1197 TPGRGEIEFYS
+1197 
-1208 IDTGNDGGTRAYAL
+1208 
-1222 RGFDLPA
+1222 
-1229 AGRGQENRII
+1229 
-1239 VRVTQSGRGS
+1239 
-1249 SIKTFTPW
+1249 FT
-1257 VERDDGSTGKE
+1257 
-1268 SSDGTIYNTGFIRE
+1268 
-1282 RAYISAYRKGNRIV
+1282 
-1296 V
+1296 

>member
-13 KTRTPVE
+13 KPRTPVE

-37 SDGEVVD
+37 SDGEVVN

-60 EDGSYNYEGVIAEF
+60 EDGTFNYEGVIAEF

-79 TQSYIQGFSES
+79 TQDYIQGFSES

-95 VARDVTHNTPYT
+95 VAREVTHNTPYT

-152 SYKTYLT
+152 SYQTYLT

-178 LPQDFTSQVLIRVS
+178 LPQNFTSQVLIRVS
-192 RITPDAD
+192 RVTPDSD
-199 GVKVVDAFQVQ
+199 GVKVIDAFQVQ

-267 GTWDGT
+267 GTWDGV

-311 YEVSQYCDELVPDNR
+311 YEVAQYCDELVPDNR

-333 LMDMVVQSQ
+333 LMDVIVQSQ

-348 VRDVCSAFRGM
+348 VRDICSAFRGM

-409 DDAENQYEQDVE
+409 DDEENQYEQDVE
-421 PVFNAD
+421 PVFNPD

-498 LSGRI
+498 LSGRV
-503 MEVTGTQVFL
+503 MEVSGVQVFL
-513 AFRCDAKA
+513 AYRCDAKA

-530 DGKPL
+530 DGKPV
-535 RRTIASVSADGK
+535 RRTIANVSADGK

-598 QYNPNKYDAIDNGVI
+598 QYDPNKYDAIDNGVI
-613 TDDRPTSVVD
+613 TDSRPTSVVD
-623 PDSMGAPKNVSI
+623 PDSLGAPKYLTI

-704 GNIASPWSALATAT
+704 GNVASPWSALASAS

-733 ASDDEIFGIRV
+733 ASDNEIFGIRV

-770 ASLLTLIPYPASEY
+770 ASLLTLIPYPAAEY

-804 IGNVSVWTDYA
+804 IGNVSPWTDYA

-823 NAITDVILD
+823 NIITDAILD

-841 ELQESAQD
+841 EIQESAQD
-849 SAAKLNDYANSIL
+849 SAAKLNEYANSIIQ
-862 HNALANDADVRI
+862 NALANDGDVRI

-881 RKAEIKKTESLIAD
+881 RKAEIKRAEVLIAN
-895 ESQARATQIN
+895 ETEARVQ
-905 ELRVEFD
+905 
-912 EELTASIKQVND
+912 QVN
-924 AIATESETRATQIDQ
+924 QISAEFNEN
-939 LNTTF
+939 LN
-944 TTEMDGV
+944 
-951 KTDMTA
+951 A
-957 GFTQVNEAIANESEA
+957 GLTQVNEALANETEA
-972 RATSEAALDAK
+972 RVTSEEALSAR

-991 DQKLDSWAN
+991 DQKLDSWAD

-1011 LGLRYNGQE
+1011 LGLKYNGQE

-1026 LQLTAMGG
+1026 LQLTASGG

-1049 IRNAA
+1049 IRNAE
-1054 SGDYT
+1054 SGAYT

-1083 AKIGNVIQSNNYISG
+1083 AKIGNFIQSNNYVSG
-1098 QQGWMINKNG
+1098 SRGWSIDKNG
-1108 SAELSEVT
+1108 FAELNEVT

-1182 QVNSTFRNTFRVIVQ
+1182 QVDSTFRNTFRVIVQ
-1197 TPGRGEIEFYS
+1197 TPGKGEIEFYS

-1257 VERDDGSTGKE
+1257 VERDNGTTGKE
-1268 SSDGTIYNTGFIRE
+1268 GSDGVISNTGFIRE
-1282 RAYISAYRKGNRIV
+1282 RTYIAAYRKGNRIV
-1296 V
+1296 I

>member
-13 KTRTPVE
+13 QPRTPVE

-95 VARDVTHNTPYT
+95 VARDVTFNTPYT

-152 SYKTYLT
+152 SYQTYLT
-159 GKIDGKNT
+159 DKIDGKNT

-245 LKKKWKIIQVPRNYD
+245 LKKKWKIVQVPSNYD
-260 PINRTYS
+260 PVNRTYA

-547 TLTLNVGYNF
+547 TITLNVGYNF

-563 VFLIESDQLAAEQY
+563 VFLIESDQLVAEQY

-623 PDSMGAPKNVSI
+623 PDSMGAPENVSI

-733 ASDDEIFGIRV
+733 ASDNEIFGIRV

-770 ASLLTLIPYPASEY
+770 ASLLTLIPYPAAEY

-791 GYVNFYKARSVDR
+791 GYVNWYKARSVDR
-804 IGNVSVWTDYA
+804 IGNVSAWTDYA

-841 ELQESAQD
+841 ELQVSAQD
-849 SAAKLNDYANSIL
+849 SAAKLNDYANSIIQ
-862 HNALANDADVRI
+862 NALANDGDVRI

-881 RKAEIKKTESLIAD
+881 RKAEIKRAEVLIAN
-895 ESQARATQIN
+895 ETEARVQ
-905 ELRVEFD
+905 
-912 EELTASIKQVND
+912 QVN
-924 AIATESETRATQIDQ
+924 QISAEFNEN
-939 LNTTF
+939 LN
-944 TTEMDGV
+944 
-951 KTDMTA
+951 A
-957 GFTQVNEAIANESEA
+957 GLTQVNEALANETEA
-972 RATSEAALDAK
+972 RVTSEEALSAR
-983 IGQNSAAL
+983 IGENSAAL

-1011 LGLRYNGQE
+1011 LGLKYNGQE

-1026 LQLTAMGG
+1026 LQLTAQG
-1034 SVVSQVLFIADRFAI
+1034 SNVVSQVLFIADRFAI
-1049 IRNAA
+1049 IRNAE
-1054 SGDYT
+1054 SGAYT

-1083 AKIGNVIQSNNYISG
+1083 AKIGNVIQSNNYIAG

-1108 SAELSEVT
+1108 GSEFQNTT
-1116 VRGTIYATDGW
+1116 VRGTIYATDGI
-1127 FKGTVYAEHIEGDV
+1127 FKGTIEAQSFIGDIAVARRYADLIFRRNNTVKREGYYQNRGYGMTIVLSCTLIYEVTGGEDDRNGYIIEITFDIGGQQV
-1141 MIAESNTIPFK
+1141 TRLFPVNPRLTSGSYAAEFRFSADIPASYSNTSFFVK
-1152 TYSDIDSGDYEI
+1152 AKGRDANWDYSCRV
-1164 LKIHGENFD
+1164 ENITATAF
-1173 RSIDTNLII
+1173 RTNS
-1182 QVNSTFRNTFRVIVQ
+1182 NS
-1197 TPGRGEIEFYS
+1197 
-1208 IDTGNDGGTRAYAL
+1208 
-1222 RGFDLPA
+1222 
-1229 AGRGQENRII
+1229 
-1239 VRVTQSGRGS
+1239 
-1249 SIKTFTPW
+1249 FT
-1257 VERDDGSTGKE
+1257 
-1268 SSDGTIYNTGFIRE
+1268 
-1282 RAYISAYRKGNRIV
+1282 
-1296 V
+1296 

>member
-13 KTRTPVE
+13 APRTPVE

-37 SDGEVVD
+37 SDGEVVN

-60 EDGSYNYEGVIAEF
+60 EDGTFNYEGVIAEF

-79 TQSYIQGFSES
+79 TQDYIQGFSES

-95 VARDVTHNTPYT
+95 VAREVTHNTPYT

-117 IRFRLLWPRVLTQKD
+117 IRFRLLWPRVLKQKD

-178 LPQDFTSQVLIRVS
+178 LPQNFTSQVLIRVS
-192 RITPDAD
+192 RVTPDAD

-245 LKKKWKIIQVPRNYD
+245 LKKKWKIIQVPSNYD

-267 GTWDGT
+267 GTWDGV

-311 YEVSQYCDELVPDNR
+311 YEVAQYCDELVPDNR

-333 LMDMVVQSQ
+333 LMDVIVQSQ

-348 VRDVCSAFRGM
+348 VRDICSAFRGM

-409 DDAENQYEQDVE
+409 DDEENQYEQDVE
-421 PVFNAD
+421 PVFNPD

-498 LSGRI
+498 LSGRV

-513 AFRCDAKA
+513 AYRCDAKA

-530 DGKPL
+530 DGKPV

-598 QYNPNKYDAIDNGVI
+598 QYDPNKYDAIDNGVI
-613 TDDRPTSVVD
+613 TDGRPTSVVD
-623 PDSMGAPKNVSI
+623 PDSMGAPKDLTI

-704 GNIASPWSALATAT
+704 GNVASPWSELATAT

-733 ASDDEIFGIRV
+733 ASDNEIFGIRV

-804 IGNVSVWTDYA
+804 IGNVSAWTDYA

-823 NAITDVILD
+823 NAITDTILD

-849 SAAKLNDYANSIL
+849 SAAKLNDYANSIIQ
-862 HNALANDADVRI
+862 NALANDADVRI
-874 MRKENGK
+874 MKKENGK
-881 RKAEIKKTESLIAD
+881 RKAEIKQAEVLIAN
-895 ESQARATQIN
+895 ETEARVQ
-905 ELRVEFD
+905 
-912 EELTASIKQVND
+912 QVN
-924 AIATESETRATQIDQ
+924 QISAEFNEN
-939 LNTTF
+939 LN
-944 TTEMDGV
+944 
-951 KTDMTA
+951 A
-957 GFTQVNEAIANESEA
+957 GLTQVNEALANETEA
-972 RATSEAALDAK
+972 RVTSEESLSAR
-983 IGQNSAAL
+983 IGANSAAL

-1000 VNGVGSMYTMK
+1000 VNSVGSMYTMK
-1011 LGLRYNGQE
+1011 LGLKYNGQE

-1026 LQLTAMGG
+1026 LQLTAQGNN
-1034 SVVSQVLFIADRFAI
+1034 VVSQVLFIADRFAI
-1049 IRNAA
+1049 IRNAE

-1083 AKIGNVIQSNNYISG
+1083 AKIGNVIQSNNYIAG
-1098 QQGWMINKNG
+1098 EQGWMINKNG
-1108 SAELSEVT
+1108 GSEFQNTT
-1116 VRGTIYATDGW
+1116 VRGTIYATDGI
-1127 FKGTVYAEHIEGDV
+1127 FKGTVQAEHFIGDIATSASFNGFTIKGGEGAGTMNAWYQNRGYPMTITLNCTVRCNSFSGGVADQSNDFFVVLTFNINGVQSTRRVVVDMRDKARGLVDV
-1141 MIAESNTIPFK
+1141 PQSFTVNIPASNNQIGI
-1152 TYSDIDSGDYEI
+1152 S
-1164 LKIHGENFD
+1164 L
-1173 RSIDTNLII
+1173 
-1182 QVNSTFRNTFRVIVQ
+1182 
-1197 TPGRGEIEFYS
+1197 RGESFGPQQSEV
-1208 IDTGNDGGTRAYAL
+1208 TVGN
-1222 RGFDLPA
+1222 
-1229 AGRGQENRII
+1229 
-1239 VRVTQSGRGS
+1239 
-1249 SIKTFTPW
+1249 
-1257 VERDDGSTGKE
+1257 
-1268 SSDGTIYNTGFIRE
+1268 
-1282 RAYISAYRKGNRIV
+1282 IV
-1296 V
+1296 VTAFRSNNGSFGQ

>member
-13 KTRTPVE
+13 KQRTPVE

-37 SDGEVVD
+37 SDGEVVN

-60 EDGSYNYEGVIAEF
+60 EDGTFNYEGVIAEF

-79 TQSYIQGFSES
+79 TQDYIQGFSES

-95 VARDVTHNTPYT
+95 VAREVTHNTPYT

-152 SYKTYLT
+152 SYQTYLT

-167 TGGYDRSIRVN
+167 TSGYDRSIRVN
-178 LPQDFTSQVLIRVS
+178 LPQNFTSQVLIRVS
-192 RITPDAD
+192 RVTPDAD
-199 GVKVVDAFQVQ
+199 GVKVVDTFRVE

-267 GTWDGT
+267 GTWDGV

-311 YEVSQYCDELVPDNR
+311 YEVAQYCDELVPDNR

-333 LMDMVVQSQ
+333 LMDVVVQSQ

-348 VRDVCSAFRGM
+348 VRDICSAFRGM

-409 DDAENQYEQDVE
+409 DDEENQYEQDVE
-421 PVFNAD
+421 PVFNPD

-530 DGKPL
+530 DGKPV
-535 RRTIASVSADGK
+535 RRTIANVSADGK

-623 PDSMGAPKNVSI
+623 PDSMGAPENVTI

-718 LTGKVGAPKGPINLF
+718 LTGKVGSPKGPINLF
-733 ASDDEIFGIRV
+733 ASDNEIFGIRV

-804 IGNVSVWTDYA
+804 IGNVSAWTDYA

-823 NAITDVILD
+823 NAITDAILD

-849 SAAKLNDYANSIL
+849 SAAKLNEYANSIIQ
-862 HNALANDADVRI
+862 NALANDGDVRI

-881 RKAEIKKTESLIAD
+881 RKAEIKHAEVLIAN
-895 ESQARATQIN
+895 ETEARVQ
-905 ELRVEFD
+905 
-912 EELTASIKQVND
+912 QVN
-924 AIATESETRATQIDQ
+924 QISAEFNEN
-939 LNTTF
+939 LN
-944 TTEMDGV
+944 
-951 KTDMTA
+951 A
-957 GFTQVNEAIANESEA
+957 GLTQVNEALANETEA
-972 RATSEAALDAK
+972 RVTSEEALSAR
-983 IGQNSAAL
+983 IGENSAAL
-991 DQKLDSWAN
+991 DQKLDSWAD

-1011 LGLRYNGQE
+1011 LGLKYNGQE

-1026 LQLTAMGG
+1026 MQLTASGG

-1083 AKIGNVIQSNNYISG
+1083 AKIGNVIQSNNYIAG

-1108 SAELSEVT
+1108 GSEFQNTT
-1116 VRGTIYATDGW
+1116 VRGTIYATDGI
-1127 FKGTVYAEHIEGDV
+1127 FKGTVQ
-1141 MIAESNTIPFK
+1141 AESFIGDIAVAKRYDSMTLRRNQTVQRNGYYQNRGYGMTVVLACTLVCE
-1152 TYSDIDSGDYEI
+1152 TYGNGNSQLGYTVDVTFNIGGQQVVRRIYIDAGNIVYGTTAVELRFAADLAADNNNVSFFIKATGRDAVTDYTVTVDNI
-1164 LKIHGENFD
+1164 TATAF
-1173 RSIDTNLII
+1173 RTNS
-1182 QVNSTFRNTFRVIVQ
+1182 NS
-1197 TPGRGEIEFYS
+1197 
-1208 IDTGNDGGTRAYAL
+1208 
-1222 RGFDLPA
+1222 
-1229 AGRGQENRII
+1229 
-1239 VRVTQSGRGS
+1239 
-1249 SIKTFTPW
+1249 FT
-1257 VERDDGSTGKE
+1257 
-1268 SSDGTIYNTGFIRE
+1268 
-1282 RAYISAYRKGNRIV
+1282 
-1296 V
+1296 